1 MERKNANIDDV
12 IRTVE
17 TASAKELEELAGI
30 REAVEDLKGG
40 RVATVDPV
48 SRSVS
53 ALNRTIENSRPDFV
67 ANAPSVDPIVEAMK
81 RLNLG
86 DVSRIREDKVTNRA
100 QQAAP
105 TAHNPPNRRREAITE
120 DVKAQR
126 LETVKLARDLKGERV
141 ATVDPVSRSVSALN
155 RTIENSRPDFVANAP
170 SVDPIVDAMKRLNL
184 GDVSR
189 VVQEGIAQQEQQA
202 KSTTPKGKKRRRK
215 AIPEDIKAQRT
226 EAAEH
231 AREMFDQKG
240 GAQKSQNQRDAR
252 GRFIGKS
259 GSKAAAEDARAER
272 AEKARR
278 KEDDERLNAESGL
291 LKKLSKVAEGIGNP
305 SETRA
310 VDALGYAVAGPLW
323 AAGKELGGIS
333 KEVGGSLNGARKSI
347 ADVIRGNDD
356 NSRRKGF
363 FRRKSQN
370 SADVVQVNTQ
380 KRTVQELQEQTSEI
394 KEGND
399 KILSA
404 LDQIAKNTGKKKGG
418 LLSKLFSLLGKGAGG
433 VASLL
438 MGRGMLK
445 KAGALAFG
453 ALGAKKLVGMLRG
466 GGKKT
471 LAHEGGD
478 LAARAAGK
486 LGLKAVGKGAL
497 RAIPLVGTVAGGI
510 YDAVT
515 GWNDTEAQRRAF
527 GLKSGQDPSFQQKAA
542 YTLANVLDMGGL
554 VSGIS
559 SAIGEVL
566 KSLGFEDIG
575 NMLQSFSTE
584 SIAQAID
591 SGITNLETYISNL
604 GDTISTKFDDYT
616 AKIGDAVS
624 AWFSDTSNKLL
635 EKLDA
640 IKDFFTVDNLKQ
652 VFSDAIDS
660 AIDFIKNPGKHI
672 KEAAGNIWDGVKN
685 LPGKALDAAVDAV
698 KNTPAAMIVSK
709 IPNPIG
715 EANAKEITPELKA
728 PVNSEANAKEIAPEL
743 KAPVNS
749 EANAKEITP
758 ELKAPVNSEAN
769 AKEIAP
775 ELKAPVNSEA
785 NAKEITPE
793 LKAPVNS
800 HQETSDSKTESDAK
814 QTNIVT
820 RVINAALD
828 TAKDSNKTVKETANQ
843 IINANAVETGNS
855 ALQKIDKAIGQNS
868 SSSSSLNTTGTR
880 NDIQK
885 AADTYNN
892 GRLDVK
898 VGGLGAEGKANLDK
912 LAPYFAELEN
922 KYGLPEGTLYSI
934 AATESGGDP
943 NAKSPLTRSPDGKLS
958 GGALGMFQFT
968 SIARKET
975 GISEQDAFDPVKSA
989 EAAALLMS
997 KYLKQ
1002 ANGDLNEA
1010 ITAYNAGFGTI
1021 NKWKKGTGD
1030 LSKENREYAIKV
1042 NTHRARYLGGEI
1054 YTPEAGAQGGA
1065 QYGVRGPL
1073 PDNAVIDQ
1081 STGLAFTPGDSPFEK
1096 GGLVDKIGNAVGV
1109 NDLVN
1114 KFMNGRGMRREV
1126 VQGTLEERARG
1137 KGTATAAGNVYVDTP
1152 MPVEEARPVANNSS
1166 YFDQLG
1172 AQMGIDGLFDKLRNS
1187 PGMRKNNAPEPASTS
1202 QVTTAAN
1209 DLQQPTG
1216 RMQIDGQV
1224 ISDLGGS
1231 GAKPTMQL
1239 ADNTVSLDGETKRL
1253 FAQMT
1258 SLLARIEEHTKDSA
1272 KGQGTVVKVS
1282 TPQPGVMR
1290 TVPLSIDDPLMN
1302 DYARVD

>member
-40 RVATVDPV
+40 RVDTVDPV

-67 ANAPSVDPIVEAMK
+67 AK
-81 RLNLG
+81 
-86 DVSRIREDKVTNRA
+86 
-100 QQAAP
+100 
-105 TAHNPPNRRREAITE
+105 
-120 DVKAQR
+120 
-126 LETVKLARDLKGERV
+126 
-141 ATVDPVSRSVSALN
+141 
-155 RTIENSRPDFVANAP
+155 AP

-189 VVQEGIAQQEQQA
+189 VVQEDVAQQEQRA

-215 AIPEDIKAQRT
+215 AIPEDVKAQRT

-231 AREMFDQKG
+231 AREMFGQKG

-591 SGITNLETYISNL
+591 SGITNLETYIANL

-728 PVNSEANAKEIAPEL
+728 PVNS
-743 KAPVNS
+743 
-749 EANAKEITP
+749 
-758 ELKAPVNSEAN
+758 
-769 AKEIAP
+769 
-775 ELKAPVNSEA
+775 
-785 NAKEITPE
+785 
-793 LKAPVNS
+793 

-814 QTNIVT
+814 QSNIAT

-828 TAKDSNKTVKETANQ
+828 TAKDSNKTVKQTANQ
-843 IINANAVETGNS
+843 IINANAVETGNKAAQTIDAALGQSATGKEEALSAYEIDKRRFNNGKDVSLPKLNAAGYQWISDNADYFDELERKYGLEKGILSAVASAESSAGQRTGNPVDKNGNKLSS
-855 ALQKIDKAIGQNS
+855 ALGAFQITK
-868 SSSSSLNTTGTR
+868 GTR
-880 NDIQK
+880 EDLGLSDADAMDTRK
-885 AADTYNN
+885 AAD
-892 GRLDVK
+892 
-898 VGGLGAEGKANLDK
+898 GA
-912 LAPYFAELEN
+912 
-922 KYGLPEGTLYSI
+922 
-934 AATESGGDP
+934 
-943 NAKSPLTRSPDGKLS
+943 
-958 GGALGMFQFT
+958 
-968 SIARKET
+968 
-975 GISEQDAFDPVKSA
+975 
-989 EAAALLMS
+989 
-997 KYLKQ
+997 
-1002 ANGDLNEA
+1002 
-1010 ITAYNAGFGTI
+1010 
-1021 NKWKKGTGD
+1021 
-1030 LSKENREYAIKV
+1030 
-1042 NTHRARYLGGEI
+1042 ARYLSMLMNRYNGDQGRAIAAYHAGMGHVDKGRVVAGTGE
-1054 YTPEAGAQGGA
+1054 YVTR
-1065 QYGVRGPL
+1065 VRGYQQMLNNGAVYGSKVDHSAPAIYEKI

>member
-86 DVSRIREDKVTNRA
+86 GVPRVVQEDVALQEP
-100 QQAAP
+100 QAKS
-105 TAHNPPNRRREAITE
+105 TTRKGKKRGRKAITE
-120 DVKAQR
+120 DV
-126 LETVKLARDLKGERV
+126 
-141 ATVDPVSRSVSALN
+141 
-155 RTIENSRPDFVANAP
+155 
-170 SVDPIVDAMKRLNL
+170 
-184 GDVSR
+184 
-189 VVQEGIAQQEQQA
+189 
-202 KSTTPKGKKRRRK
+202 
-215 AIPEDIKAQRT
+215 KAQRT

-231 AREMFDQKG
+231 AREMFGQKG
-240 GAQKSQNQRDAR
+240 GTQKSQNQRDAR

-272 AEKARR
+272 AEKTRR

-356 NSRRKGF
+356 NSRKKGF
-363 FRRKSQN
+363 FRRKSQS

-380 KRTVQELQEQTSEI
+380 KRTVQELQDQTSEI

-433 VASLL
+433 IASLIF
-438 MGRGMLK
+438 GRGALK
-445 KAGALAFG
+445 KVGSMALG
-453 ALGAKKLVGMLRG
+453 ALGIKGV
-466 GGKKT
+466 
-471 LAHEGGD
+471 
-478 LAARAAGK
+478 GK
-486 LGLKAVGKGAL
+486 LGIKAVTKGAL

-515 GWNDTEAQRRAF
+515 GWNDIEAQRRAF

-591 SGITNLETYISNL
+591 SGVTNLETYISNL

-616 AKIGDAVS
+616 AKIGDAIS
-624 AWFSDTSNKLL
+624 AWFSDTTKNLN

-640 IKDFFTVDNLKQ
+640 IKNFFTVDNLKQ

-660 AIDFIKNPGKHI
+660 AIDFIKNPGKYI
-672 KEAAGNIWDGVKN
+672 KEAGSN
-685 LPGKALDAAVDAV
+685 LWSAAKELSGEVADAAVQS
-698 KNTPAAMIVSK
+698 TPVAWVASK
-709 IPNPIG
+709 LVNK
-715 EANAKEITPELKA
+715 ADAKEVTPELKT
-728 PVNSEANAKEIAPEL
+728 PAKESQEDNAP
-743 KAPVNS
+743 
-749 EANAKEITP
+749 
-758 ELKAPVNSEAN
+758 
-769 AKEIAP
+769 
-775 ELKAPVNSEA
+775 
-785 NAKEITPE
+785 
-793 LKAPVNS
+793 
-800 HQETSDSKTESDAK
+800 KTEYTPKKA
-814 QTNIVT
+814 NIVT
-820 RVINAALD
+820 RVVNASLD

-843 IINANAVETGNS
+843 IINANAVETGNR
-855 ALQKIDKAIGQNS
+855 ALQKIDNAIGQNS

-892 GRLDVK
+892 GNLDVK
-898 VGGLGAEGKANLDK
+898 VGSLGAEGKANLDK

-922 KYGLPEGTLYSI
+922 KYGLPEGTLYAI

-943 NAKSPLTRSPDGKLS
+943 NAKSTLTRSPNGKLS

-968 SIARKET
+968 SVAREET
-975 GISEQDAFDPVKSA
+975 GLSREDSFNPEKSA

-1054 YTPEAGAQGGA
+1054 YTPGAGAQGGA

-1137 KGTATAAGNVYVDTP
+1137 RGTATAAGNVYVDTP

-1172 AQMGIDGLFDKLRNS
+1172 AQMGIDGLYDKLINARGMRSNNS
-1187 PGMRKNNAPEPASTS
+1187 PQPASTS

-1290 TVPLSIDDPLMN
+1290 SVPLSIDDPLMN

>member
-53 ALNRTIENSRPDFV
+53 ALNHTIENSRPDFV
-67 ANAPSVDPIVEAMK
+67 AK
-81 RLNLG
+81 
-86 DVSRIREDKVTNRA
+86 
-100 QQAAP
+100 
-105 TAHNPPNRRREAITE
+105 
-120 DVKAQR
+120 
-126 LETVKLARDLKGERV
+126 
-141 ATVDPVSRSVSALN
+141 
-155 RTIENSRPDFVANAP
+155 AP

-189 VVQEGIAQQEQQA
+189 VVQEDVAQQEQRA
-202 KSTTPKGKKRRRK
+202 KSTTPNGKKRRRK
-215 AIPEDIKAQRT
+215 AIPEDVKAQRT

-231 AREMFDQKG
+231 AREMFGQKG

-380 KRTVQELQEQTSEI
+380 KRTVQELQDQTSEI

-566 KSLGFEDIG
+566 ESLGFEDIG

-584 SIAQAID
+584 SIALAID

-728 PVNSEANAKEIAPEL
+728 PVNS
-743 KAPVNS
+743 
-749 EANAKEITP
+749 
-758 ELKAPVNSEAN
+758 
-769 AKEIAP
+769 
-775 ELKAPVNSEA
+775 
-785 NAKEITPE
+785 
-793 LKAPVNS
+793 
-800 HQETSDSKTESDAK
+800 HQGTSDSKTESDAK
-814 QTNIVT
+814 QTNIAA

-828 TAKDSNKTVKETANQ
+828 MAKDSNKTVKETANQ
-843 IINANAVETGNS
+843 IINANAVETGNKAAQTIDAALGQSATGKEEALSAYEIDKRRFNNGKDVSLPKLNAAGYQWISDNADYFDELERKYGLEKGILSAVASAESSAGQRTGNPVDKNGNKLSS
-855 ALQKIDKAIGQNS
+855 ALGAFQITK
-868 SSSSSLNTTGTR
+868 GTR
-880 NDIQK
+880 EDLGLSDADAMDTRK
-885 AADTYNN
+885 AAD
-892 GRLDVK
+892 
-898 VGGLGAEGKANLDK
+898 GA
-912 LAPYFAELEN
+912 
-922 KYGLPEGTLYSI
+922 
-934 AATESGGDP
+934 
-943 NAKSPLTRSPDGKLS
+943 
-958 GGALGMFQFT
+958 
-968 SIARKET
+968 
-975 GISEQDAFDPVKSA
+975 
-989 EAAALLMS
+989 
-997 KYLKQ
+997 
-1002 ANGDLNEA
+1002 
-1010 ITAYNAGFGTI
+1010 
-1021 NKWKKGTGD
+1021 
-1030 LSKENREYAIKV
+1030 
-1042 NTHRARYLGGEI
+1042 ARYLSMLMNRYNGDQGRAIAAYHAGMGHVDKGRVVAGTGE
-1054 YTPEAGAQGGA
+1054 YVTR
-1065 QYGVRGPL
+1065 VRGYQQMLNNGAVYGSKVDHSAPAIYEKI

-1152 MPVEEARPVANNSS
+1152 MPVEEARPVASNSS

-1187 PGMRKNNAPEPASTS
+1187 PGMRKNNALEPASTS

>member
-86 DVSRIREDKVTNRA
+86 DVSR
-100 QQAAP
+100 
-105 TAHNPPNRRREAITE
+105 
-120 DVKAQR
+120 
-126 LETVKLARDLKGERV
+126 
-141 ATVDPVSRSVSALN
+141 
-155 RTIENSRPDFVANAP
+155 
-170 SVDPIVDAMKRLNL
+170 
-184 GDVSR
+184 
-189 VVQEGIAQQEQQA
+189 VVQEDVAQQEQRA

-215 AIPEDIKAQRT
+215 AIPEDVKAQRT

-231 AREMFDQKG
+231 AREMFGQKG

-310 VDALGYAVAGPLW
+310 VDALGYAVAGPWW

-363 FRRKSQN
+363 FRRKSQS

-380 KRTVQELQEQTSEI
+380 KRTVQELQDQTSEI

-433 VASLL
+433 IASLIFGRGALKKVGSMALGALGIKKVASLL
-438 MGRGMLK
+438 G
-445 KAGALAFG
+445 F
-453 ALGAKKLVGMLRG
+453 
-466 GGKKT
+466 GGKKAAAKEAGE
-471 LAHEGGD
+471 LATRG
-478 LAARAAGK
+478 AGK
-486 LGLKAVGKGAL
+486 LATKGLEKLGVKAFAKGAL

-515 GWNDTEAQRRAF
+515 GWNDTEAQRRTF
-527 GLKSGQDPSFQQKAA
+527 GLKDGEDPSFQQKAA

-559 SAIGEVL
+559 NAIGGVL

-604 GDTISTKFDDYT
+604 GDTISTTFNDYT
-616 AKIGDAVS
+616 AKIGDAIS
-624 AWFSDTSNKLL
+624 AWFSDTTKSLN

-640 IKDFFTVDNLKQ
+640 IKDFFTVDNLKK

-660 AIDFIKNPGKHI
+660 AIDFIKNPGKYI
-672 KEAAGNIWDGVKN
+672 KEAGSNLWNAAKE
-685 LPGKALDAAVDAV
+685 LPGKVADAAVQS
-698 KNTPAAMIVSK
+698 TPVAWVASK
-709 IPNPIG
+709 LVNK
-715 EANAKEITPELKA
+715 ADAKEVTPELKT
-728 PVNSEANAKEIAPEL
+728 PAKESQEDNAP
-743 KAPVNS
+743 
-749 EANAKEITP
+749 
-758 ELKAPVNSEAN
+758 
-769 AKEIAP
+769 
-775 ELKAPVNSEA
+775 
-785 NAKEITPE
+785 
-793 LKAPVNS
+793 
-800 HQETSDSKTESDAK
+800 KTEYTPKKA
-814 QTNIVT
+814 NIVT
-820 RVINAALD
+820 RVVNASLE

-843 IINANAVETGNS
+843 IINANAVETGNR
-855 ALQKIDKAIGQNS
+855 ALQKIDNAIGQNS

-892 GRLDVK
+892 GNLDVK
-898 VGGLGAEGKANLDK
+898 VGSLGAEGKANLDK

-1054 YTPEAGAQGGA
+1054 YTPRAGTQGGRP
-1065 QYGVRGPL
+1065 QQSGQSPRMDNL
-1073 PDNAVIDQ
+1073 PENAFVDQ
-1081 STGLAFTPGDSPFEK
+1081 STGLAFTPGQNPFEK
-1096 GGLVDKIGNAVGV
+1096 GGLVDRIGEFTGV
-1109 NDLVN
+1109 NDLAS
-1114 KFMNGRGMRREV
+1114 KFLNGRGMRREV

-1137 KGTATAAGNVYVDTP
+1137 RGTATAAGNVYVDTP

-1172 AQMGIDGLFDKLRNS
+1172 AQMGIDGLYDKLINARGMRSNNS
-1187 PGMRKNNAPEPASTS
+1187 PQPASTS

>member
-67 ANAPSVDPIVEAMK
+67 TNAPSVDSIVDAMK

-86 DVSRIREDKVTNRA
+86 GVSRIREDKVTNRE

-215 AIPEDIKAQRT
+215 AITEDVKAQRT

-231 AREMFDQKG
+231 AREMFGQKG

-380 KRTVQELQEQTSEI
+380 KRTVQELQDQTSEI

-433 VASLL
+433 IASLIFGRGALKKVGSMALGALGIKKVASLL
-438 MGRGMLK
+438 G
-445 KAGALAFG
+445 F
-453 ALGAKKLVGMLRG
+453 
-466 GGKKT
+466 GGKKAAAKEAGE
-471 LAHEGGD
+471 LATRG
-478 LAARAAGK
+478 AGK
-486 LGLKAVGKGAL
+486 LATKGLEKLGVKAFAKGAL

-515 GWNDTEAQRRAF
+515 GWNDTEAQRRTF
-527 GLKSGQDPSFQQKAA
+527 GLKDGEDPSFQQKAA

-559 SAIGEVL
+559 NAIGGVL

-604 GDTISTKFDDYT
+604 GDTISTTFNDYT
-616 AKIGDAVS
+616 AKIGDAIS
-624 AWFSDTSNKLL
+624 AWFSDTTKNLN

-640 IKDFFTVDNLKQ
+640 IKNFFTVDNLKQ
-652 VFSDAIDS
+652 VFSDAINS
-660 AIDFIKNPGKHI
+660 AIDFIKNPGKYI
-672 KEAAGNIWDGVKN
+672 KEAGSN
-685 LPGKALDAAVDAV
+685 LWSAAKELSGEVVDAAVQSTPVAWVASKLV
-698 KNTPAAMIVSK
+698 KKAD
-709 IPNPIG
+709 
-715 EANAKEITPELKA
+715 AKEVKPELKT
-728 PVNSEANAKEIAPEL
+728 PAKERQEGNAP
-743 KAPVNS
+743 
-749 EANAKEITP
+749 
-758 ELKAPVNSEAN
+758 
-769 AKEIAP
+769 
-775 ELKAPVNSEA
+775 
-785 NAKEITPE
+785 
-793 LKAPVNS
+793 
-800 HQETSDSKTESDAK
+800 KTEYTPK
-814 QTNIVT
+814 KGNIVT
-820 RVINAALD
+820 RVVNASLD

-843 IINANAVETGNS
+843 IIKANAVETGNKAAQTIDAALGQSATGKEEALSAYEIDKRRFNNGKDVSLPKLNAAGYQWISDNADYFDELERKYGLEKGILSAVASAESSAGQRTGNPVDKNGNKLSS
-855 ALQKIDKAIGQNS
+855 ALGAFQITK
-868 SSSSSLNTTGTR
+868 GTR
-880 NDIQK
+880 EDLGLSDADAMDTRK
-885 AADTYNN
+885 AAD
-892 GRLDVK
+892 
-898 VGGLGAEGKANLDK
+898 GA
-912 LAPYFAELEN
+912 
-922 KYGLPEGTLYSI
+922 
-934 AATESGGDP
+934 
-943 NAKSPLTRSPDGKLS
+943 
-958 GGALGMFQFT
+958 
-968 SIARKET
+968 
-975 GISEQDAFDPVKSA
+975 
-989 EAAALLMS
+989 
-997 KYLKQ
+997 
-1002 ANGDLNEA
+1002 
-1010 ITAYNAGFGTI
+1010 
-1021 NKWKKGTGD
+1021 
-1030 LSKENREYAIKV
+1030 
-1042 NTHRARYLGGEI
+1042 ARYLSMLMNRYNGDQGRAIAAYHAGMGHVDKGRVVAGTGE
-1054 YTPEAGAQGGA
+1054 YVTR
-1065 QYGVRGPL
+1065 VRGYQQMLNNGAVYGSKVDHSAPAIHEKL

-1152 MPVEEARPVANNSS
+1152 MPVEEARPVASNSS

-1202 QVTTAAN
+1202 LVTTAAN

>member
-67 ANAPSVDPIVEAMK
+67 TNAPSVDPIVDAIK

-356 NSRRKGF
+356 NIRRKGF

-471 LAHEGGD
+471 IAYEGGD

-604 GDTISTKFDDYT
+604 GDTISTKFENYT

-758 ELKAPVNSEAN
+758 ELKAPVNS
-769 AKEIAP
+769 
-775 ELKAPVNSEA
+775 
-785 NAKEITPE
+785 
-793 LKAPVNS
+793 

-814 QTNIVT
+814 QSNIAT

-828 TAKDSNKTVKETANQ
+828 TAKDSNKTVKQTANQ

-892 GRLDVK
+892 GNLDVK
-898 VGGLGAEGKANLDK
+898 VGSLGAEGKANLDK

-922 KYGLPEGTLYSI
+922 KYGLPEGTLYAI
-934 AATESGGDP
+934 AATESGGNP
-943 NAKSPLTRSPDGKLS
+943 NAKSTLTRSPNGKLS

-968 SIARKET
+968 SVAREET
-975 GISEQDAFDPVKSA
+975 GLSREDSFNPEKSA

-1054 YTPEAGAQGGA
+1054 YTPGAGAQGGA

-1172 AQMGIDGLFDKLRNS
+1172 AQMGIDGLYDKLINARGMRSNNS
-1187 PGMRKNNAPEPASTS
+1187 PQPASTS
-1202 QVTTAAN
+1202 QMTTAAN

>member
-53 ALNRTIENSRPDFV
+53 ALNRTIENSRPDLV

-86 DVSRIREDKVTNRA
+86 DVSRVVQEDVA
-100 QQAAP
+100 LQEPQAKS
-105 TAHNPPNRRREAITE
+105 TTRKGKKRRKKAITE
-120 DVKAQR
+120 DV
-126 LETVKLARDLKGERV
+126 
-141 ATVDPVSRSVSALN
+141 
-155 RTIENSRPDFVANAP
+155 
-170 SVDPIVDAMKRLNL
+170 
-184 GDVSR
+184 
-189 VVQEGIAQQEQQA
+189 
-202 KSTTPKGKKRRRK
+202 
-215 AIPEDIKAQRT
+215 KAQRT

-231 AREMFDQKG
+231 AREMFGQKG

-399 KILSA
+399 KILRA

-559 SAIGEVL
+559 SAIGDVL

-591 SGITNLETYISNL
+591 SGVTNLETYISNL

-672 KEAAGNIWDGVKN
+672 KEAAGNIWDGVKS

-728 PVNSEANAKEIAPEL
+728 PVNS
-743 KAPVNS
+743 
-749 EANAKEITP
+749 
-758 ELKAPVNSEAN
+758 
-769 AKEIAP
+769 
-775 ELKAPVNSEA
+775 
-785 NAKEITPE
+785 
-793 LKAPVNS
+793 

-814 QTNIVT
+814 QTNIAT

-843 IINANAVETGNS
+843 IINANAVETGNKAAQTIDAALGQSATGKEEALSAYEIDKRRFNNGKDVSLPKLNAAGYQWISDNADYFDELERKYGLEKGILSAVASAESSAGQRTGNPVDKNGNKLSS
-855 ALQKIDKAIGQNS
+855 ALGAFQITK
-868 SSSSSLNTTGTR
+868 GTR
-880 NDIQK
+880 EDLGLSDADAMDTRK
-885 AADTYNN
+885 AAD
-892 GRLDVK
+892 
-898 VGGLGAEGKANLDK
+898 GA
-912 LAPYFAELEN
+912 
-922 KYGLPEGTLYSI
+922 
-934 AATESGGDP
+934 
-943 NAKSPLTRSPDGKLS
+943 
-958 GGALGMFQFT
+958 
-968 SIARKET
+968 
-975 GISEQDAFDPVKSA
+975 
-989 EAAALLMS
+989 
-997 KYLKQ
+997 
-1002 ANGDLNEA
+1002 
-1010 ITAYNAGFGTI
+1010 
-1021 NKWKKGTGD
+1021 
-1030 LSKENREYAIKV
+1030 
-1042 NTHRARYLGGEI
+1042 ARYLSMLMNRYNGDQGRAIAAYHAGMGHVDKGRVVAGTGE
-1054 YTPEAGAQGGA
+1054 YVTR
-1065 QYGVRGPL
+1065 VRGYQQMLNNGAVYGSKVDHSAPAIHEKI

-1152 MPVEEARPVANNSS
+1152 MPVEEARPVASNSS

-1202 QVTTAAN
+1202 LVTTAAN

>member
-40 RVATVDPV
+40 RVDTVDPV

-67 ANAPSVDPIVEAMK
+67 AK
-81 RLNLG
+81 
-86 DVSRIREDKVTNRA
+86 
-100 QQAAP
+100 
-105 TAHNPPNRRREAITE
+105 
-120 DVKAQR
+120 
-126 LETVKLARDLKGERV
+126 
-141 ATVDPVSRSVSALN
+141 
-155 RTIENSRPDFVANAP
+155 AP

-189 VVQEGIAQQEQQA
+189 VVQEDVAQQEQRA

-215 AIPEDIKAQRT
+215 AIPEDVKAQRT

-231 AREMFDQKG
+231 AREMFGQKG

-542 YTLANVLDMGGL
+542 YTLANVLDLGGL

-559 SAIGEVL
+559 SAIGDVL

-591 SGITNLETYISNL
+591 SGVTNLETYISNL

-728 PVNSEANAKEIAPEL
+728 PVNS
-743 KAPVNS
+743 
-749 EANAKEITP
+749 
-758 ELKAPVNSEAN
+758 
-769 AKEIAP
+769 
-775 ELKAPVNSEA
+775 
-785 NAKEITPE
+785 
-793 LKAPVNS
+793 

-814 QTNIVT
+814 QTNIAT

-855 ALQKIDKAIGQNS
+855 AVRKIDSAIGQNS
-868 SSSSSLNTTGTR
+868 SSSSSRNTTGTG

-892 GRLDVK
+892 GNLDVK
-898 VGGLGAEGKANLDK
+898 VGSLGAEGKANLDK

-922 KYGLPEGTLYSI
+922 KYGLPEGTLYAI
-934 AATESGGDP
+934 AATESGGNP
-943 NAKSPLTRSPDGKLS
+943 YAKSQT
-958 GGALGMFQFT
+958 GALGMFQFT
-968 SIARKET
+968 GIAREET
-975 GISEQDAFDPVKSA
+975 GLAEGESFDPVKSA

-1054 YTPEAGAQGGA
+1054 YTPGAGAQGGA

-1152 MPVEEARPVANNSS
+1152 MPVAEARPVASNSS

>member
-86 DVSRIREDKVTNRA
+86 DVSRVVQEDVA
-100 QQAAP
+100 LQEPQAKS
-105 TAHNPPNRRREAITE
+105 TTRKGKKRRKKAITE
-120 DVKAQR
+120 DV
-126 LETVKLARDLKGERV
+126 
-141 ATVDPVSRSVSALN
+141 
-155 RTIENSRPDFVANAP
+155 
-170 SVDPIVDAMKRLNL
+170 
-184 GDVSR
+184 
-189 VVQEGIAQQEQQA
+189 
-202 KSTTPKGKKRRRK
+202 
-215 AIPEDIKAQRT
+215 KAQRT

-231 AREMFDQKG
+231 AREMFGQKG

-259 GSKAAAEDARAER
+259 GSKAAAEDVRAER

-291 LKKLSKVAEGIGNP
+291 LKKLSKVVEGIGNP

-323 AAGKELGGIS
+323 AVGKELGGIS

-363 FRRKSQN
+363 FRRKSQS

-380 KRTVQELQEQTSEI
+380 KRTVQELQDQTSEI

-433 VASLL
+433 IASLIF
-438 MGRGMLK
+438 GRGTLK
-445 KAGALAFG
+445 KVGSMALG
-453 ALGAKKLVGMLRG
+453 ALGIKGV
-466 GGKKT
+466 
-471 LAHEGGD
+471 
-478 LAARAAGK
+478 GK
-486 LGLKAVGKGAL
+486 LGIKAVAKGAL
-497 RAIPLVGTVAGGI
+497 RAIPLVGTAAGGI

-515 GWNDTEAQRRAF
+515 GWNDIEAQRRAF
-527 GLKSGQDPSFQQKAA
+527 GLKDGEEPSFQQKAA

-591 SGITNLETYISNL
+591 SGVTDLETYISNL

-616 AKIGDAVS
+616 AKIGDAIS
-624 AWFSDTSNKLL
+624 AWFSDTTKNLN

-640 IKDFFTVDNLKQ
+640 IKNFFTVDNLKQ

-728 PVNSEANAKEIAPEL
+728 PVNS
-743 KAPVNS
+743 
-749 EANAKEITP
+749 
-758 ELKAPVNSEAN
+758 
-769 AKEIAP
+769 
-775 ELKAPVNSEA
+775 
-785 NAKEITPE
+785 
-793 LKAPVNS
+793 
-800 HQETSDSKTESDAK
+800 HQETSDSKNESDAK

-843 IINANAVETGNS
+843 IINANAVETGNKAAQTIDAALGQSATGKEEALSAYEIDKRRFNNGKDVSLPKLNAAGYQWISDNADYFDELERKYGLEKGILSAVASAESSAGQRTGNPVDKNGNKLSS
-855 ALQKIDKAIGQNS
+855 ALGAFQITK
-868 SSSSSLNTTGTR
+868 GTR
-880 NDIQK
+880 EDLGLSDADAMDTRK
-885 AADTYNN
+885 AAD
-892 GRLDVK
+892 
-898 VGGLGAEGKANLDK
+898 GA
-912 LAPYFAELEN
+912 
-922 KYGLPEGTLYSI
+922 
-934 AATESGGDP
+934 
-943 NAKSPLTRSPDGKLS
+943 
-958 GGALGMFQFT
+958 
-968 SIARKET
+968 
-975 GISEQDAFDPVKSA
+975 
-989 EAAALLMS
+989 
-997 KYLKQ
+997 
-1002 ANGDLNEA
+1002 
-1010 ITAYNAGFGTI
+1010 
-1021 NKWKKGTGD
+1021 
-1030 LSKENREYAIKV
+1030 
-1042 NTHRARYLGGEI
+1042 ARYLSMLMNRYNGDQGRAIAAYHAGMGHVDKGRVVAGTGE
-1054 YTPEAGAQGGA
+1054 YVTR
-1065 QYGVRGPL
+1065 VRGYQQMLNNGAVYGSKVDHSAPAIYEKI

-1137 KGTATAAGNVYVDTP
+1137 RGTATAAGNVYVDTP

-1172 AQMGIDGLFDKLRNS
+1172 AQMGIDGLYDKLINARGMRSNNS
-1187 PGMRKNNAPEPASTS
+1187 PQPDSTS
-1202 QVTTAAN
+1202 QVTTSAN

>member
-53 ALNRTIENSRPDFV
+53 ALNRTIENTRPDFV

-86 DVSRIREDKVTNRA
+86 DVSRVVQEDVA
-100 QQAAP
+100 LQEPQAKS
-105 TAHNPPNRRREAITE
+105 TTRKGKKRRKKAITE
-120 DVKAQR
+120 DV
-126 LETVKLARDLKGERV
+126 
-141 ATVDPVSRSVSALN
+141 
-155 RTIENSRPDFVANAP
+155 
-170 SVDPIVDAMKRLNL
+170 
-184 GDVSR
+184 
-189 VVQEGIAQQEQQA
+189 
-202 KSTTPKGKKRRRK
+202 
-215 AIPEDIKAQRT
+215 KAQRT

-231 AREMFDQKG
+231 ARDMFGQKG

-356 NSRRKGF
+356 NSRKKGF
-363 FRRKSQN
+363 FRRKSQS

-380 KRTVQELQEQTSEI
+380 KRTVQELQDQTSEI

-433 VASLL
+433 IASLIF
-438 MGRGMLK
+438 GRGALK
-445 KAGALAFG
+445 KVGSMALG
-453 ALGAKKLVGMLRG
+453 ALGIKGV
-466 GGKKT
+466 
-471 LAHEGGD
+471 
-478 LAARAAGK
+478 GK
-486 LGLKAVGKGAL
+486 LGIKAVAKGAL

-515 GWNDTEAQRRAF
+515 GWNDIEAQRRAF

-591 SGITNLETYISNL
+591 SGVTNLETYISNL

-616 AKIGDAVS
+616 AKIGDAIS
-624 AWFSDTSNKLL
+624 AWFSDTTKNLN

-640 IKDFFTVDNLKQ
+640 IKNFFTVDNLKQ

-660 AIDFIKNPGKHI
+660 AIDFIKNPGKYI
-672 KEAAGNIWDGVKN
+672 KEAGSN
-685 LPGKALDAAVDAV
+685 LWSAAKELSGEVADAAVQS
-698 KNTPAAMIVSK
+698 TPVAWVASK
-709 IPNPIG
+709 LVNK
-715 EANAKEITPELKA
+715 ADAKEVTPELKT
-728 PVNSEANAKEIAPEL
+728 PAKESQEDNAP
-743 KAPVNS
+743 
-749 EANAKEITP
+749 
-758 ELKAPVNSEAN
+758 
-769 AKEIAP
+769 
-775 ELKAPVNSEA
+775 
-785 NAKEITPE
+785 
-793 LKAPVNS
+793 
-800 HQETSDSKTESDAK
+800 KTEYTPKKA
-814 QTNIVT
+814 NIVT
-820 RVINAALD
+820 RVVNASLD

-843 IINANAVETGNS
+843 IINANAVETGNR
-855 ALQKIDKAIGQNS
+855 ALQKIDNAIGQNS

-892 GRLDVK
+892 GNLDVK
-898 VGGLGAEGKANLDK
+898 VGSLGAEGKANLDK

-922 KYGLPEGTLYSI
+922 KYGLPEGTLYAI

-943 NAKSPLTRSPDGKLS
+943 NAKSTLTRSPNGKLS

-968 SIARKET
+968 SVAREET
-975 GISEQDAFDPVKSA
+975 GLSREDSFNPEKSA

-1054 YTPEAGAQGGA
+1054 YTPGAGAQGGA

-1137 KGTATAAGNVYVDTP
+1137 RGTATAAGNVYVDTP

-1172 AQMGIDGLFDKLRNS
+1172 AQMGIDGLYDKLINARGMRSNNS
-1187 PGMRKNNAPEPASTS
+1187 PQPASTS

>member
-1 MERKNANIDDV
+1 M
-12 IRTVE
+12 
-17 TASAKELEELAGI
+17 
-30 REAVEDLKGG
+30 
-40 RVATVDPV
+40 
-48 SRSVS
+48 
-53 ALNRTIENSRPDFV
+53 
-67 ANAPSVDPIVEAMK
+67 
-81 RLNLG
+81 
-86 DVSRIREDKVTNRA
+86 
-100 QQAAP
+100 
-105 TAHNPPNRRREAITE
+105 
-120 DVKAQR
+120 
-126 LETVKLARDLKGERV
+126 
-141 ATVDPVSRSVSALN
+141 
-155 RTIENSRPDFVANAP
+155 
-170 SVDPIVDAMKRLNL
+170 
-184 GDVSR
+184 
-189 VVQEGIAQQEQQA
+189 
-202 KSTTPKGKKRRRK
+202 
-215 AIPEDIKAQRT
+215 
-226 EAAEH
+226 
-231 AREMFDQKG
+231 
-240 GAQKSQNQRDAR
+240 
-252 GRFIGKS
+252 
-259 GSKAAAEDARAER
+259 
-272 AEKARR
+272 
-278 KEDDERLNAESGL
+278 
-291 LKKLSKVAEGIGNP
+291 
-305 SETRA
+305 
-310 VDALGYAVAGPLW
+310 
-323 AAGKELGGIS
+323 
-333 KEVGGSLNGARKSI
+333 
-347 ADVIRGNDD
+347 
-356 NSRRKGF
+356 
-363 FRRKSQN
+363 
-370 SADVVQVNTQ
+370 
-380 KRTVQELQEQTSEI
+380 
-394 KEGND
+394 
-399 KILSA
+399 
-404 LDQIAKNTGKKKGG
+404 
-418 LLSKLFSLLGKGAGG
+418 
-433 VASLL
+433 
-438 MGRGMLK
+438 
-445 KAGALAFG
+445 
-453 ALGAKKLVGMLRG
+453 
-466 GGKKT
+466 
-471 LAHEGGD
+471 
-478 LAARAAGK
+478 AARAAGK

-542 YTLANVLDMGGL
+542 YTLANVLDLGGL

-559 SAIGEVL
+559 SAIGDVL

-591 SGITNLETYISNL
+591 SGVTNLETYISNL

-728 PVNSEANAKEIAPEL
+728 PVNS
-743 KAPVNS
+743 
-749 EANAKEITP
+749 
-758 ELKAPVNSEAN
+758 
-769 AKEIAP
+769 
-775 ELKAPVNSEA
+775 
-785 NAKEITPE
+785 
-793 LKAPVNS
+793 

-814 QTNIVT
+814 QTNIAT

-843 IINANAVETGNS
+843 IINANAVEMGNS
-855 ALQKIDKAIGQNS
+855 AVRKIDSAIGQNS
-868 SSSSSLNTTGTR
+868 SSSSSRNTTGTG

-892 GRLDVK
+892 GNLDVK
-898 VGGLGAEGKANLDK
+898 VGSLGAEGKANLDK

-922 KYGLPEGTLYSI
+922 KYGLPEGTLYAI

-968 SIARKET
+968 RVAREET
-975 GISEQDAFDPVKSA
+975 GLSREDSFNPEKSA

-1054 YTPEAGAQGGA
+1054 YTPRAGTQGGRP
-1065 QYGVRGPL
+1065 QQSGQSPRMDNL
-1073 PDNAVIDQ
+1073 PENAFVDQ
-1081 STGLAFTPGDSPFEK
+1081 STGLAFTPGETPFEK
-1096 GGLVDKIGNAVGV
+1096 GGLVDRIGELTGV
-1109 NDLVN
+1109 NDLAS
-1114 KFMNGRGMRREV
+1114 KFLNGRGMRREV

-1172 AQMGIDGLFDKLRNS
+1172 AQMGIDGLYDKLINAR
-1187 PGMRKNNAPEPASTS
+1187 GMRSNNSPEPASTF

>member
-86 DVSRIREDKVTNRA
+86 DVSR
-100 QQAAP
+100 
-105 TAHNPPNRRREAITE
+105 
-120 DVKAQR
+120 
-126 LETVKLARDLKGERV
+126 
-141 ATVDPVSRSVSALN
+141 
-155 RTIENSRPDFVANAP
+155 
-170 SVDPIVDAMKRLNL
+170 
-184 GDVSR
+184 
-189 VVQEGIAQQEQQA
+189 VVQEDVAQQEQRA

-215 AIPEDIKAQRT
+215 AIPEDVKAQRT

-231 AREMFDQKG
+231 AREMFGQKG

-272 AEKARR
+272 AEKDRR

-399 KILSA
+399 KILRA

-542 YTLANVLDMGGL
+542 YTLANVLDLGGL

-559 SAIGEVL
+559 SAIGDVL

-591 SGITNLETYISNL
+591 SGVTNLETYISNL

-616 AKIGDAVS
+616 AKIGDAIS
-624 AWFSDTSNKLL
+624 AWFSDTTKNLN

-640 IKDFFTVDNLKQ
+640 IKNFFTVDNLKQ

-660 AIDFIKNPGKHI
+660 AIDFIKNPGKYI
-672 KEAAGNIWDGVKN
+672 KEAGSN
-685 LPGKALDAAVDAV
+685 LWSAAKELSGEVADAAVQS
-698 KNTPAAMIVSK
+698 TPVAWVASK
-709 IPNPIG
+709 LVNK
-715 EANAKEITPELKA
+715 ADAKEVTPELKT
-728 PVNSEANAKEIAPEL
+728 PAKERQEDNAP
-743 KAPVNS
+743 
-749 EANAKEITP
+749 
-758 ELKAPVNSEAN
+758 
-769 AKEIAP
+769 
-775 ELKAPVNSEA
+775 
-785 NAKEITPE
+785 
-793 LKAPVNS
+793 
-800 HQETSDSKTESDAK
+800 KTEYTSKKA
-814 QTNIVT
+814 NIVT
-820 RVINAALD
+820 RVVNASLD

-868 SSSSSLNTTGTR
+868 SSSSSRNTTGTR

-892 GRLDVK
+892 GNLDVK
-898 VGGLGAEGKANLDK
+898 VGSLGAEGKANLDK

-922 KYGLPEGTLYSI
+922 KYGLPEGTLYAI

-1054 YTPEAGAQGGA
+1054 YTPGAGAQGGA

>member
-53 ALNRTIENSRPDFV
+53 ALNRTIENSRPDLV

-86 DVSRIREDKVTNRA
+86 DVSR
-100 QQAAP
+100 
-105 TAHNPPNRRREAITE
+105 
-120 DVKAQR
+120 
-126 LETVKLARDLKGERV
+126 
-141 ATVDPVSRSVSALN
+141 
-155 RTIENSRPDFVANAP
+155 
-170 SVDPIVDAMKRLNL
+170 
-184 GDVSR
+184 
-189 VVQEGIAQQEQQA
+189 VVQEDVAQQEQRA
-202 KSTTPKGKKRRRK
+202 KSTTQKGKKRRRK
-215 AIPEDIKAQRT
+215 AIPEDVKAQRT

-231 AREMFDQKG
+231 AREMFGQKG

-363 FRRKSQN
+363 FRRKSQS

-380 KRTVQELQEQTSEI
+380 KRTVQELQDQTSEI

-433 VASLL
+433 IASLIF
-438 MGRGMLK
+438 GRGALK
-445 KAGALAFG
+445 KVGSMVLG
-453 ALGAKKLVGMLRG
+453 ALGIKGV
-466 GGKKT
+466 
-471 LAHEGGD
+471 
-478 LAARAAGK
+478 GK
-486 LGLKAVGKGAL
+486 LGIKAVAKGAL

-515 GWNDTEAQRRAF
+515 GWNDIEAQRRAF
-527 GLKSGQDPSFQQKAA
+527 GLKDGEEPSFQQKAA

-591 SGITNLETYISNL
+591 SGVTNLETYISNL

-616 AKIGDAVS
+616 AKIGDAIS
-624 AWFSDTSNKLL
+624 AWFSDTTKNLN

-640 IKDFFTVDNLKQ
+640 IKNFFTVDNLKQ

-660 AIDFIKNPGKHI
+660 AIDFIKNPGKYI
-672 KEAAGNIWDGVKN
+672 KEAGSN
-685 LPGKALDAAVDAV
+685 LWSAAKELSGEVADAAVQS
-698 KNTPAAMIVSK
+698 TPVAWVASK
-709 IPNPIG
+709 LVNK
-715 EANAKEITPELKA
+715 ADAKEVTPELKT
-728 PVNSEANAKEIAPEL
+728 PAKESQEDNAP
-743 KAPVNS
+743 
-749 EANAKEITP
+749 
-758 ELKAPVNSEAN
+758 
-769 AKEIAP
+769 
-775 ELKAPVNSEA
+775 
-785 NAKEITPE
+785 
-793 LKAPVNS
+793 
-800 HQETSDSKTESDAK
+800 KTEYTPKKA
-814 QTNIVT
+814 NIVT
-820 RVINAALD
+820 RVVNASLD

-843 IINANAVETGNS
+843 IINANAVETGNR
-855 ALQKIDKAIGQNS
+855 ALQKIDNAIGQNS

-892 GRLDVK
+892 GNLDVK
-898 VGGLGAEGKANLDK
+898 VGSLGAEGKANLDK

-922 KYGLPEGTLYSI
+922 KYGLPEGTLYAI

-943 NAKSPLTRSPDGKLS
+943 NAKSTLTRSPNGKLS

-968 SIARKET
+968 SVAREET
-975 GISEQDAFDPVKSA
+975 GLSREDSFNPEKSA

-1054 YTPEAGAQGGA
+1054 YTPGAGAQGGA

-1172 AQMGIDGLFDKLRNS
+1172 AQMGIDGLYDKLINARGMRSNNS
-1187 PGMRKNNAPEPASTS
+1187 PQPASTS

>member
-48 SRSVS
+48 SHSVS

-67 ANAPSVDPIVEAMK
+67 ANAPSVAPIVEAMK

-86 DVSRIREDKVTNRA
+86 DVSRVVQEDVA
-100 QQAAP
+100 LQEPQAKS
-105 TAHNPPNRRREAITE
+105 TTRKGKKRRKKAITE
-120 DVKAQR
+120 DV
-126 LETVKLARDLKGERV
+126 
-141 ATVDPVSRSVSALN
+141 
-155 RTIENSRPDFVANAP
+155 
-170 SVDPIVDAMKRLNL
+170 
-184 GDVSR
+184 
-189 VVQEGIAQQEQQA
+189 
-202 KSTTPKGKKRRRK
+202 
-215 AIPEDIKAQRT
+215 KAQRT

-231 AREMFDQKG
+231 AREMFGQKG

-252 GRFIGKS
+252 GRFIGKP

-380 KRTVQELQEQTSEI
+380 KRTVQELQDQTSEI

-542 YTLANVLDMGGL
+542 YTLANVLDLGGL

-559 SAIGEVL
+559 SAIGDVL

-672 KEAAGNIWDGVKN
+672 KEAASNIWDGVKN

-709 IPNPIG
+709 TPNPIG

-728 PVNSEANAKEIAPEL
+728 PVNS
-743 KAPVNS
+743 
-749 EANAKEITP
+749 
-758 ELKAPVNSEAN
+758 
-769 AKEIAP
+769 
-775 ELKAPVNSEA
+775 
-785 NAKEITPE
+785 
-793 LKAPVNS
+793 
-800 HQETSDSKTESDAK
+800 QQGTSDSKAESDAK
-814 QTNIVT
+814 QTNIAA

-828 TAKDSNKTVKETANQ
+828 MAKDSNKTVKETANQ
-843 IINANAVETGNS
+843 IINANAVETGNKAAQTIDAALGQSATGKEEALSAYEIDKRRFNNGKDVSLPKLNAAGYQWISDNADYFDELERKYGLEKGILSAVASAESSAGQRTGNPVDKNGNKLSS
-855 ALQKIDKAIGQNS
+855 ALGAFQITK
-868 SSSSSLNTTGTR
+868 GTR
-880 NDIQK
+880 EDLGLSDADAMDTRK
-885 AADTYNN
+885 AAD
-892 GRLDVK
+892 
-898 VGGLGAEGKANLDK
+898 GA
-912 LAPYFAELEN
+912 
-922 KYGLPEGTLYSI
+922 
-934 AATESGGDP
+934 
-943 NAKSPLTRSPDGKLS
+943 
-958 GGALGMFQFT
+958 
-968 SIARKET
+968 
-975 GISEQDAFDPVKSA
+975 
-989 EAAALLMS
+989 
-997 KYLKQ
+997 
-1002 ANGDLNEA
+1002 
-1010 ITAYNAGFGTI
+1010 
-1021 NKWKKGTGD
+1021 
-1030 LSKENREYAIKV
+1030 
-1042 NTHRARYLGGEI
+1042 ARYLSMLMNRYNGDQGRAIAAYHAGMGHVDKGRVVAGTGE
-1054 YTPEAGAQGGA
+1054 YVTR
-1065 QYGVRGPL
+1065 VRGYQQMLNNGAVYGSKVDHSAPAIHEKI

-1152 MPVEEARPVANNSS
+1152 MPVEEARPVASNSS

-1202 QVTTAAN
+1202 QVTTATN

>member
-48 SRSVS
+48 SHSVS

-67 ANAPSVDPIVEAMK
+67 ANAPSVAPIVEAMK

-86 DVSRIREDKVTNRA
+86 DVSRVVQEDVA
-100 QQAAP
+100 LQEPQAKS
-105 TAHNPPNRRREAITE
+105 TTRKGKKRRKKAITE
-120 DVKAQR
+120 DV
-126 LETVKLARDLKGERV
+126 
-141 ATVDPVSRSVSALN
+141 
-155 RTIENSRPDFVANAP
+155 
-170 SVDPIVDAMKRLNL
+170 
-184 GDVSR
+184 
-189 VVQEGIAQQEQQA
+189 
-202 KSTTPKGKKRRRK
+202 
-215 AIPEDIKAQRT
+215 KAQRT

-231 AREMFDQKG
+231 AREMFGQKG

-252 GRFIGKS
+252 GRFIGKP

-356 NSRRKGF
+356 NSRRKGY

-380 KRTVQELQEQTSEI
+380 KRTVQELQDQTSEI

-542 YTLANVLDMGGL
+542 YTLANVLDLGGL

-559 SAIGEVL
+559 SAIGDVL

-672 KEAAGNIWDGVKN
+672 KEAASNIWDGVKN

-728 PVNSEANAKEIAPEL
+728 PVNS
-743 KAPVNS
+743 
-749 EANAKEITP
+749 
-758 ELKAPVNSEAN
+758 
-769 AKEIAP
+769 
-775 ELKAPVNSEA
+775 
-785 NAKEITPE
+785 
-793 LKAPVNS
+793 
-800 HQETSDSKTESDAK
+800 QQGTSDSKAESDAK
-814 QTNIVT
+814 QTNIAA

-828 TAKDSNKTVKETANQ
+828 MAKDSNKTVKETANQ
-843 IINANAVETGNS
+843 IINANAVETGNKAAQTIDAALGQSATGKEEALSAYEIDKRRFNNGKDVSLPKLNAAGYQWISDNADYFDELERKYGLEKGILSAVASAESSAGQRTGNPVDKNGNKLSS
-855 ALQKIDKAIGQNS
+855 ALGAFQITK
-868 SSSSSLNTTGTR
+868 GTR
-880 NDIQK
+880 EDLGLSDADAMDTRK
-885 AADTYNN
+885 AAD
-892 GRLDVK
+892 
-898 VGGLGAEGKANLDK
+898 GA
-912 LAPYFAELEN
+912 
-922 KYGLPEGTLYSI
+922 
-934 AATESGGDP
+934 
-943 NAKSPLTRSPDGKLS
+943 
-958 GGALGMFQFT
+958 
-968 SIARKET
+968 
-975 GISEQDAFDPVKSA
+975 
-989 EAAALLMS
+989 
-997 KYLKQ
+997 
-1002 ANGDLNEA
+1002 
-1010 ITAYNAGFGTI
+1010 
-1021 NKWKKGTGD
+1021 
-1030 LSKENREYAIKV
+1030 
-1042 NTHRARYLGGEI
+1042 ARYLSMLMNRYNGDQGRAIAAYHAGMGHVDKGRVVAGTGE
-1054 YTPEAGAQGGA
+1054 YVTR
-1065 QYGVRGPL
+1065 VRGYQQMLNNGAVYGSKVDHSAPAIHEKM

-1152 MPVEEARPVANNSS
+1152 MPVEEARPVASNSS

-1172 AQMGIDGLFDKLRNS
+1172 AQMGIDGLYDKLINTRGMRSNNS
-1187 PGMRKNNAPEPASTS
+1187 PQPASTS

>member
-1 MERKNANIDDV
+1 
-12 IRTVE
+12 
-17 TASAKELEELAGI
+17 
-30 REAVEDLKGG
+30 
-40 RVATVDPV
+40 
-48 SRSVS
+48 
-53 ALNRTIENSRPDFV
+53 
-67 ANAPSVDPIVEAMK
+67 
-81 RLNLG
+81 
-86 DVSRIREDKVTNRA
+86 
-100 QQAAP
+100 
-105 TAHNPPNRRREAITE
+105 
-120 DVKAQR
+120 
-126 LETVKLARDLKGERV
+126 
-141 ATVDPVSRSVSALN
+141 
-155 RTIENSRPDFVANAP
+155 
-170 SVDPIVDAMKRLNL
+170 MKRLNL

-189 VVQEGIAQQEQQA
+189 VVQEDVAQQEQRA

-215 AIPEDIKAQRT
+215 AIPEDVKAQRT

-231 AREMFDQKG
+231 AREMFGQKG

-259 GSKAAAEDARAER
+259 GSKAAAEEARAER

-380 KRTVQELQEQTSEI
+380 KRTVQELQDQTSEI

-433 VASLL
+433 IASLIF
-438 MGRGMLK
+438 GRGALK
-445 KAGALAFG
+445 KVGSMALG
-453 ALGAKKLVGMLRG
+453 ALGIKGV
-466 GGKKT
+466 
-471 LAHEGGD
+471 
-478 LAARAAGK
+478 GK
-486 LGLKAVGKGAL
+486 LGIKAVAKGAL

-515 GWNDTEAQRRAF
+515 GWNDIEAQRRAF

-591 SGITNLETYISNL
+591 SGVTNLETYISNL

-616 AKIGDAVS
+616 AKIGDAIS
-624 AWFSDTSNKLL
+624 AWFSDTTKNLN

-640 IKDFFTVDNLKQ
+640 IKNFFTVDNLKQ

-660 AIDFIKNPGKHI
+660 AIDFIKNPGKYI
-672 KEAAGNIWDGVKN
+672 KEAGSN
-685 LPGKALDAAVDAV
+685 LWSAAKELSGEVADAAVQS
-698 KNTPAAMIVSK
+698 TPVAWVASK
-709 IPNPIG
+709 LVNK
-715 EANAKEITPELKA
+715 ADAKEVTPELKT
-728 PVNSEANAKEIAPEL
+728 PAKESQEDNAP
-743 KAPVNS
+743 
-749 EANAKEITP
+749 
-758 ELKAPVNSEAN
+758 
-769 AKEIAP
+769 
-775 ELKAPVNSEA
+775 
-785 NAKEITPE
+785 
-793 LKAPVNS
+793 
-800 HQETSDSKTESDAK
+800 KTEYTPKKA
-814 QTNIVT
+814 NIVT
-820 RVINAALD
+820 RVVNASLD

-843 IINANAVETGNS
+843 IINANAVETGNR
-855 ALQKIDKAIGQNS
+855 ALQKIDNAIGQNS

-892 GRLDVK
+892 GNLDVK
-898 VGGLGAEGKANLDK
+898 VGSLGAEGKANLDK

-922 KYGLPEGTLYSI
+922 KYGLPEGTLYAI

-943 NAKSPLTRSPDGKLS
+943 NAKSTLTRSPNGKLS

-968 SIARKET
+968 SVAREET
-975 GISEQDAFDPVKSA
+975 GLSREDSFNPEKSA

-1054 YTPEAGAQGGA
+1054 YTPGAGAQGGA

-1081 STGLAFTPGDSPFEK
+1081 STGLVFTPGDSPFEK

-1166 YFDQLG
+1166 YFDHLG
-1172 AQMGIDGLFDKLRNS
+1172 AQMGIDGLFDKLCNS

>member
-53 ALNRTIENSRPDFV
+53 ALNHTIENSRPDFV
-67 ANAPSVDPIVEAMK
+67 AK
-81 RLNLG
+81 
-86 DVSRIREDKVTNRA
+86 
-100 QQAAP
+100 
-105 TAHNPPNRRREAITE
+105 
-120 DVKAQR
+120 
-126 LETVKLARDLKGERV
+126 
-141 ATVDPVSRSVSALN
+141 
-155 RTIENSRPDFVANAP
+155 AP

-189 VVQEGIAQQEQQA
+189 VVQEDVAQQEQRA
-202 KSTTPKGKKRRRK
+202 KSTTPNGKKRRRK
-215 AIPEDIKAQRT
+215 AIPEDVKAQRT

-231 AREMFDQKG
+231 AREMFGQKG

-380 KRTVQELQEQTSEI
+380 KRTVQELQDQTSEI

-542 YTLANVLDMGGL
+542 YTLANVLDLGGL

-559 SAIGEVL
+559 SAIGDVL

-672 KEAAGNIWDGVKN
+672 KEAASNIWDGVKN

-728 PVNSEANAKEIAPEL
+728 PVNS
-743 KAPVNS
+743 
-749 EANAKEITP
+749 
-758 ELKAPVNSEAN
+758 
-769 AKEIAP
+769 
-775 ELKAPVNSEA
+775 
-785 NAKEITPE
+785 
-793 LKAPVNS
+793 
-800 HQETSDSKTESDAK
+800 QQGTSDSKAESDAK
-814 QTNIVT
+814 QTNIAA

-828 TAKDSNKTVKETANQ
+828 MAKDSNKTVKETANQ
-843 IINANAVETGNS
+843 IINANAVETGNKAAQTIDAALGQSATGKEEALSAYEIDKRRFNNGKDVSLPKLNAAGYQWISDNADYFDELERKYGLEKGILSAVASAESSAGQRTGNPVDKNGNKLSS
-855 ALQKIDKAIGQNS
+855 ALGDFQITK
-868 SSSSSLNTTGTR
+868 GTR
-880 NDIQK
+880 EDLGLSDADAMDTRK
-885 AADTYNN
+885 AAD
-892 GRLDVK
+892 
-898 VGGLGAEGKANLDK
+898 GA
-912 LAPYFAELEN
+912 
-922 KYGLPEGTLYSI
+922 
-934 AATESGGDP
+934 
-943 NAKSPLTRSPDGKLS
+943 
-958 GGALGMFQFT
+958 
-968 SIARKET
+968 
-975 GISEQDAFDPVKSA
+975 
-989 EAAALLMS
+989 
-997 KYLKQ
+997 
-1002 ANGDLNEA
+1002 
-1010 ITAYNAGFGTI
+1010 
-1021 NKWKKGTGD
+1021 
-1030 LSKENREYAIKV
+1030 
-1042 NTHRARYLGGEI
+1042 ARYLSILMNRYNGDQGRAIAAYHAGMGHVDKGRVVAGTGE
-1054 YTPEAGAQGGA
+1054 YVTR
-1065 QYGVRGPL
+1065 VRGYQQMLNNGAVYGSKVDHSAPAIHEKI

-1152 MPVEEARPVANNSS
+1152 MPVEEARPVASNSS

-1187 PGMRKNNAPEPASTS
+1187 PGMRKNNVPEPASTS

>member
-30 REAVEDLKGG
+30 REAVE
-40 RVATVDPV
+40 
-48 SRSVS
+48 
-53 ALNRTIENSRPDFV
+53 
-67 ANAPSVDPIVEAMK
+67 
-81 RLNLG
+81 
-86 DVSRIREDKVTNRA
+86 
-100 QQAAP
+100 
-105 TAHNPPNRRREAITE
+105 
-120 DVKAQR
+120 
-126 LETVKLARDLKGERV
+126 DLKGERV

-189 VVQEGIAQQEQQA
+189 VVQEGIAQEEQQA

-215 AIPEDIKAQRT
+215 AISEDIKAQRT

-259 GSKAAAEDARAER
+259 GSKAAAEDVRAER

-323 AAGKELGGIS
+323 AAGKEVGGIS

-363 FRRKSQN
+363 CRRKSQN

-433 VASLL
+433 IASLIFGRGVLKKVGSMALGALGIKKVASLL
-438 MGRGMLK
+438 G
-445 KAGALAFG
+445 F
-453 ALGAKKLVGMLRG
+453 
-466 GGKKT
+466 GGKKAAAKEAGE
-471 LAHEGGD
+471 LATRG
-478 LAARAAGK
+478 AGK
-486 LGLKAVGKGAL
+486 LATKGLGKLGVKALAKGAL

-515 GWNDTEAQRRAF
+515 GWNDTEAQRRTF
-527 GLKSGQDPSFQQKAA
+527 GLKDGEDPSFQQKAA

-559 SAIGEVL
+559 SAIGGVL

-604 GDTISTKFDDYT
+604 GDTISTTFSDYT
-616 AKIGDAVS
+616 AKIGDAIS
-624 AWFSDTSNKLL
+624 AWFSDTTKNLN

-640 IKDFFTVDNLKQ
+640 IKNFFTVDNLKQ

-660 AIDFIKNPGKHI
+660 AIDFIKNPGKYI
-672 KEAAGNIWDGVKN
+672 KEAGSN
-685 LPGKALDAAVDAV
+685 LWSAAKELSGEVADAAVQS
-698 KNTPAAMIVSK
+698 TPVAWVASK
-709 IPNPIG
+709 LVNK
-715 EANAKEITPELKA
+715 ADAKEVTPELKT
-728 PVNSEANAKEIAPEL
+728 PAKESQEDNAP
-743 KAPVNS
+743 
-749 EANAKEITP
+749 
-758 ELKAPVNSEAN
+758 
-769 AKEIAP
+769 
-775 ELKAPVNSEA
+775 
-785 NAKEITPE
+785 
-793 LKAPVNS
+793 
-800 HQETSDSKTESDAK
+800 KTEYTPKKA
-814 QTNIVT
+814 NIVT
-820 RVINAALD
+820 RVVNASLD

-892 GRLDVK
+892 GNLDVK
-898 VGGLGAEGKANLDK
+898 VGSLGAEGKANLDK

-922 KYGLPEGTLYSI
+922 KYGLPEGTLYAI
-934 AATESGGDP
+934 AATESGGNP
-943 NAKSPLTRSPDGKLS
+943 YAKSQT
-958 GGALGMFQFT
+958 GALGMFQFT
-968 SIARKET
+968 GIAREET
-975 GISEQDAFDPVKSA
+975 GLAEGESFDPVKSA

-1054 YTPEAGAQGGA
+1054 YTPGAGAQGGA

-1096 GGLVDKIGNAVGV
+1096 GGLVDKIGNVVGV

-1137 KGTATAAGNVYVDTP
+1137 NGTATAAGNVYVDTP
-1152 MPVEEARPVANNSS
+1152 MPVEEARPVASNSS

-1172 AQMGIDGLFDKLRNS
+1172 AQMGIDGLYDKLINARGMRSNNS
-1187 PGMRKNNAPEPASTS
+1187 PQPASTS
-1202 QVTTAAN
+1202 QMTSAAN

>member
-86 DVSRIREDKVTNRA
+86 DVSRVVQEDVA
-100 QQAAP
+100 LQEPQAKS
-105 TAHNPPNRRREAITE
+105 TTRKGKKRRKKAITE
-120 DVKAQR
+120 DV
-126 LETVKLARDLKGERV
+126 
-141 ATVDPVSRSVSALN
+141 
-155 RTIENSRPDFVANAP
+155 
-170 SVDPIVDAMKRLNL
+170 
-184 GDVSR
+184 
-189 VVQEGIAQQEQQA
+189 
-202 KSTTPKGKKRRRK
+202 
-215 AIPEDIKAQRT
+215 KAQRT

-231 AREMFDQKG
+231 AREMFGQKG

-433 VASLL
+433 IASLIFGRGALKKVGSMALGALGIKKVASLL
-438 MGRGMLK
+438 G
-445 KAGALAFG
+445 F
-453 ALGAKKLVGMLRG
+453 
-466 GGKKT
+466 GGKKAAAKEAGE
-471 LAHEGGD
+471 LATRG
-478 LAARAAGK
+478 AGK
-486 LGLKAVGKGAL
+486 LATKGLGKLGVKALAKGAL

-527 GLKSGQDPSFQQKAA
+527 GLKDGENPSFQQKAA

-559 SAIGEVL
+559 SAIGGVL

-591 SGITNLETYISNL
+591 SGITSLETYISNL
-604 GDTISTKFDDYT
+604 GDTISTTFSDYT
-616 AKIGDAVS
+616 AKIGDAIS
-624 AWFSDTSNKLL
+624 AWFSDTTKNLN

-640 IKDFFTVDNLKQ
+640 IKNFFTVDNLKQ
-652 VFSDAIDS
+652 VFSDAINS
-660 AIDFIKNPGKHI
+660 AIDFIKNPGKYI
-672 KEAAGNIWDGVKN
+672 KEAGSN
-685 LPGKALDAAVDAV
+685 LWSAAKELSGEVVDAAVQSTPVAWVASKLV
-698 KNTPAAMIVSK
+698 KKAD
-709 IPNPIG
+709 
-715 EANAKEITPELKA
+715 AKEVKPELKT
-728 PVNSEANAKEIAPEL
+728 PAKERQEGNAP
-743 KAPVNS
+743 
-749 EANAKEITP
+749 
-758 ELKAPVNSEAN
+758 
-769 AKEIAP
+769 
-775 ELKAPVNSEA
+775 
-785 NAKEITPE
+785 
-793 LKAPVNS
+793 
-800 HQETSDSKTESDAK
+800 KTEYTPKKA
-814 QTNIVT
+814 NIVT
-820 RVINAALD
+820 RVVNASLD

-843 IINANAVETGNS
+843 IIKANAVETGNR
-855 ALQKIDKAIGQNS
+855 ALQKIDNAIGQNS

-892 GRLDVK
+892 GNLDVK
-898 VGGLGAEGKANLDK
+898 VGSLGAEGKANLDK

-922 KYGLPEGTLYSI
+922 KYGLPEGTLYAI

-1054 YTPEAGAQGGA
+1054 YTPGVGTQGRRPQQSG
-1065 QYGVRGPL
+1065 QSPRMDNL
-1073 PDNAVIDQ
+1073 PENAFVDQ
-1081 STGLAFTPGDSPFEK
+1081 STGLVFTPGENPFEK
-1096 GGLVDKIGNAVGV
+1096 GGLVDRIGELTGV
-1109 NDLVN
+1109 NDLAS
-1114 KFMNGRGMRREV
+1114 KFLNGRGMRREV

-1152 MPVEEARPVANNSS
+1152 MPVEEARPVASNSS

-1172 AQMGIDGLFDKLRNS
+1172 AQMGIDGLFDKLHNS

>member
-30 REAVEDLKGG
+30 REAVEDLKGE

-67 ANAPSVDPIVEAMK
+67 TNVPSVDSIVDAMK

-86 DVSRIREDKVTNRA
+86 DVSRIREDKVTNRE

-215 AIPEDIKAQRT
+215 AISEDIKAQRT

-542 YTLANVLDMGGL
+542 YTLANVLDLGGL

-559 SAIGEVL
+559 SAIGDVL

-672 KEAAGNIWDGVKN
+672 KEAASNIWDGVKN

-728 PVNSEANAKEIAPEL
+728 PVNS
-743 KAPVNS
+743 
-749 EANAKEITP
+749 
-758 ELKAPVNSEAN
+758 
-769 AKEIAP
+769 
-775 ELKAPVNSEA
+775 
-785 NAKEITPE
+785 
-793 LKAPVNS
+793 
-800 HQETSDSKTESDAK
+800 QQGTSDSKAESDAK
-814 QTNIVT
+814 QTNIAA

-828 TAKDSNKTVKETANQ
+828 MAKDSNKTVKETANQ
-843 IINANAVETGNS
+843 IINANAVETGNKAAQTIDAALGQSATGKEEALSAYEIDKRRFNNGKDVSLPKLNAAGYQWISDNADYFDELERKYGLEKGILSAVASAESSAGQRTGNPVDKNGNKLSS
-855 ALQKIDKAIGQNS
+855 ALGAFQITK
-868 SSSSSLNTTGTR
+868 GTR
-880 NDIQK
+880 EDLGLSDADAMDTRK
-885 AADTYNN
+885 AAD
-892 GRLDVK
+892 
-898 VGGLGAEGKANLDK
+898 GA
-912 LAPYFAELEN
+912 
-922 KYGLPEGTLYSI
+922 
-934 AATESGGDP
+934 
-943 NAKSPLTRSPDGKLS
+943 
-958 GGALGMFQFT
+958 
-968 SIARKET
+968 
-975 GISEQDAFDPVKSA
+975 
-989 EAAALLMS
+989 
-997 KYLKQ
+997 
-1002 ANGDLNEA
+1002 
-1010 ITAYNAGFGTI
+1010 
-1021 NKWKKGTGD
+1021 
-1030 LSKENREYAIKV
+1030 
-1042 NTHRARYLGGEI
+1042 ARYLSMLMNRYNGDQGRAIAAYHAGMGHVDKGRVVAGTGE
-1054 YTPEAGAQGGA
+1054 YVTR
-1065 QYGVRGPL
+1065 VRGYQQMLNNGAVYGSKVDHSAPAIHEKM

-1152 MPVEEARPVANNSS
+1152 MPVEEARPVASNSS

-1202 QVTTAAN
+1202 LVTTAAN

>member
-67 ANAPSVDPIVEAMK
+67 ANAPSVDPIV
-81 RLNLG
+81 
-86 DVSRIREDKVTNRA
+86 
-100 QQAAP
+100 
-105 TAHNPPNRRREAITE
+105 
-120 DVKAQR
+120 
-126 LETVKLARDLKGERV
+126 
-141 ATVDPVSRSVSALN
+141 
-155 RTIENSRPDFVANAP
+155 
-170 SVDPIVDAMKRLNL
+170 DAMKRLNL

-189 VVQEGIAQQEQQA
+189 VVQEDVAQQEQRA

-215 AIPEDIKAQRT
+215 AIPENVKAQRT

-231 AREMFDQKG
+231 AREMFGQKG

-272 AEKARR
+272 AEKDRR

-356 NSRRKGF
+356 NSRKKGF
-363 FRRKSQN
+363 FRRKSQS

-380 KRTVQELQEQTSEI
+380 KRTVQELQDQTSEI

-418 LLSKLFSLLGKGAGG
+418 LLSKLFSLLGKGADGIASLIFG
-433 VASLL
+433 RGALKKVGSMALGALGIKKVASLL
-438 MGRGMLK
+438 G
-445 KAGALAFG
+445 F
-453 ALGAKKLVGMLRG
+453 
-466 GGKKT
+466 GGKKAAAKEAGE
-471 LAHEGGD
+471 LATRG
-478 LAARAAGK
+478 AGK
-486 LGLKAVGKGAL
+486 LATKGLGKLGVKALAKGVL
-497 RAIPLVGTVAGGI
+497 RAIPLVGTVVGGI

-515 GWNDTEAQRRAF
+515 GWNDTEAQRRTF
-527 GLKSGQDPSFQQKAA
+527 GLKDGEDPSFQQKAA

-559 SAIGEVL
+559 SAIGGVL

-728 PVNSEANAKEIAPEL
+728 PVNS
-743 KAPVNS
+743 
-749 EANAKEITP
+749 
-758 ELKAPVNSEAN
+758 
-769 AKEIAP
+769 
-775 ELKAPVNSEA
+775 
-785 NAKEITPE
+785 
-793 LKAPVNS
+793 
-800 HQETSDSKTESDAK
+800 HQGTSDSKTESDAK
-814 QTNIVT
+814 QTNIAA

-828 TAKDSNKTVKETANQ
+828 MAKDSNKTVKETANQ
-843 IINANAVETGNS
+843 IINANAVETGNKAAQTIDAALGQSATGKEEALSAYEIDKRRFNNGKDVSLPKLNAAGYQWISDNADYFDELERKYGLEKGILSAVASAESSAGQRTGNPVDKNGNKLSS
-855 ALQKIDKAIGQNS
+855 ALGAFQITK
-868 SSSSSLNTTGTR
+868 GTR
-880 NDIQK
+880 EDLGLSDADAMDTRK
-885 AADTYNN
+885 AAD
-892 GRLDVK
+892 
-898 VGGLGAEGKANLDK
+898 GA
-912 LAPYFAELEN
+912 
-922 KYGLPEGTLYSI
+922 
-934 AATESGGDP
+934 
-943 NAKSPLTRSPDGKLS
+943 
-958 GGALGMFQFT
+958 
-968 SIARKET
+968 
-975 GISEQDAFDPVKSA
+975 
-989 EAAALLMS
+989 
-997 KYLKQ
+997 
-1002 ANGDLNEA
+1002 
-1010 ITAYNAGFGTI
+1010 
-1021 NKWKKGTGD
+1021 
-1030 LSKENREYAIKV
+1030 
-1042 NTHRARYLGGEI
+1042 ARYLSMLMNRYNGDQGRAIAAYHAGMGHVDKGRVVAGTGE
-1054 YTPEAGAQGGA
+1054 YVTR
-1065 QYGVRGPL
+1065 VRGYQQMLNNGAVYGSKVDHSAPAIYEKI

-1152 MPVEEARPVANNSS
+1152 MPVEEARPVASNSS

-1187 PGMRKNNAPEPASTS
+1187 PGMRKNNALEPASTS

>member
-30 REAVEDLKGG
+30 REAVEDLKGE

-67 ANAPSVDPIVEAMK
+67 TNAPSVDPIVDAIK

-471 LAHEGGD
+471 IAHEGGD

-486 LGLKAVGKGAL
+486 LGLKAVDKGAL

-604 GDTISTKFDDYT
+604 GDTISTKFEDYT

-635 EKLDA
+635 EKLGA

-728 PVNSEANAKEIAPEL
+728 PVNS
-743 KAPVNS
+743 
-749 EANAKEITP
+749 
-758 ELKAPVNSEAN
+758 
-769 AKEIAP
+769 
-775 ELKAPVNSEA
+775 
-785 NAKEITPE
+785 
-793 LKAPVNS
+793 

-814 QTNIVT
+814 QTNIAT

-855 ALQKIDKAIGQNS
+855 AVRKIDSAIGQNS
-868 SSSSSLNTTGTR
+868 SSSSSRNTTGTG

-892 GRLDVK
+892 GSLDVK
-898 VGGLGAEGKANLDK
+898 VGSLGAEGKANLDK

-922 KYGLPEGTLYSI
+922 KYGLPEGTLYAI

-975 GISEQDAFDPVKSA
+975 GISEPDAFDPVKSA

-1054 YTPEAGAQGGA
+1054 YTPGAGAQGGA

-1152 MPVEEARPVANNSS
+1152 MPVEEARPVASNSS

-1172 AQMGIDGLFDKLRNS
+1172 AQMGIDGLYDKLINARGMRSNNS
-1187 PGMRKNNAPEPASTS
+1187 PQPASTS
-1202 QVTTAAN
+1202 KVTTAAN

>member
-86 DVSRIREDKVTNRA
+86 DVSR
-100 QQAAP
+100 
-105 TAHNPPNRRREAITE
+105 
-120 DVKAQR
+120 
-126 LETVKLARDLKGERV
+126 
-141 ATVDPVSRSVSALN
+141 
-155 RTIENSRPDFVANAP
+155 
-170 SVDPIVDAMKRLNL
+170 
-184 GDVSR
+184 
-189 VVQEGIAQQEQQA
+189 VVQEDVAQQEQRA

-215 AIPEDIKAQRT
+215 AIPEDVKAQRT

-231 AREMFDQKG
+231 AREMFGQKG

-497 RAIPLVGTVAGGI
+497 RAIPLVGTVVGGI

-542 YTLANVLDMGGL
+542 YTLANILDMGGL

-584 SIAQAID
+584 SIAHAID

-728 PVNSEANAKEIAPEL
+728 PVNS
-743 KAPVNS
+743 
-749 EANAKEITP
+749 
-758 ELKAPVNSEAN
+758 
-769 AKEIAP
+769 
-775 ELKAPVNSEA
+775 
-785 NAKEITPE
+785 
-793 LKAPVNS
+793 
-800 HQETSDSKTESDAK
+800 HQETSNSKTESDAK
-814 QTNIVT
+814 QSNIAT

-828 TAKDSNKTVKETANQ
+828 TAKDSNKTVKQTANQ

-868 SSSSSLNTTGTR
+868 SSSSSRNTTGTG

-892 GRLDVK
+892 GNLDVK
-898 VGGLGAEGKANLDK
+898 VGSLGAEGKANLDK

-922 KYGLPEGTLYSI
+922 KYGLPEGTLYAI

-968 SIARKET
+968 RVAREET
-975 GISEQDAFDPVKSA
+975 GLSREDSFNPEKSA

-1054 YTPEAGAQGGA
+1054 YTPRAGTQGGRP
-1065 QYGVRGPL
+1065 QQSGQSPRMDNL
-1073 PDNAVIDQ
+1073 PENAFVDQ
-1081 STGLAFTPGDSPFEK
+1081 STGLAFTPGENPFEK
-1096 GGLVDKIGNAVGV
+1096 GGLVDRIGELTGV
-1109 NDLVN
+1109 NDLAS
-1114 KFMNGRGMRREV
+1114 KFLNGRGMRREV

-1172 AQMGIDGLFDKLRNS
+1172 AQMGIDGLYDKLINARGMRSNNS
-1187 PGMRKNNAPEPASTS
+1187 PQPASTF

>member
-86 DVSRIREDKVTNRA
+86 DVSR
-100 QQAAP
+100 
-105 TAHNPPNRRREAITE
+105 
-120 DVKAQR
+120 
-126 LETVKLARDLKGERV
+126 
-141 ATVDPVSRSVSALN
+141 
-155 RTIENSRPDFVANAP
+155 
-170 SVDPIVDAMKRLNL
+170 
-184 GDVSR
+184 
-189 VVQEGIAQQEQQA
+189 VVQEDVAQQEQRA

-215 AIPEDIKAQRT
+215 AIPEDVKAQRT

-231 AREMFDQKG
+231 AREMFGQKG

-497 RAIPLVGTVAGGI
+497 RAIPLVGTVVGGI

-542 YTLANVLDMGGL
+542 YTLANILDMGGL

-584 SIAQAID
+584 SIAHAID

-728 PVNSEANAKEIAPEL
+728 PVNS
-743 KAPVNS
+743 
-749 EANAKEITP
+749 
-758 ELKAPVNSEAN
+758 
-769 AKEIAP
+769 
-775 ELKAPVNSEA
+775 
-785 NAKEITPE
+785 
-793 LKAPVNS
+793 

-814 QTNIVT
+814 QTNIAT

-843 IINANAVETGNS
+843 IINANAVEMGNS
-855 ALQKIDKAIGQNS
+855 AVRKIDSAIGQNS
-868 SSSSSLNTTGTR
+868 SSSSSRNTTGTG

-892 GRLDVK
+892 GNLDVK
-898 VGGLGAEGKANLDK
+898 VGSLGAEGKANLDK

-922 KYGLPEGTLYSI
+922 KYGLPEGTLYAI

-968 SIARKET
+968 RVAREET
-975 GISEQDAFDPVKSA
+975 GLSREDSFNPEKSA

-1054 YTPEAGAQGGA
+1054 YTPRAGTQGGRP
-1065 QYGVRGPL
+1065 QQSGQSPRMDNL
-1073 PDNAVIDQ
+1073 PENAFVDQ
-1081 STGLAFTPGDSPFEK
+1081 STGLAFTPGENPFEK
-1096 GGLVDKIGNAVGV
+1096 GGLVDRIGELTGV
-1109 NDLVN
+1109 NDLAS
-1114 KFMNGRGMRREV
+1114 KFLNGRGMRREV

-1172 AQMGIDGLFDKLRNS
+1172 AQMGIDGLYDKLINAR
-1187 PGMRKNNAPEPASTS
+1187 GMRSNNSPEPASTF

>member
-30 REAVEDLKGG
+30 REAVE
-40 RVATVDPV
+40 
-48 SRSVS
+48 
-53 ALNRTIENSRPDFV
+53 
-67 ANAPSVDPIVEAMK
+67 
-81 RLNLG
+81 
-86 DVSRIREDKVTNRA
+86 
-100 QQAAP
+100 
-105 TAHNPPNRRREAITE
+105 
-120 DVKAQR
+120 
-126 LETVKLARDLKGERV
+126 DLKGERV

-189 VVQEGIAQQEQQA
+189 VVQEDVALQEPQA
-202 KSTTPKGKKRRRK
+202 KSTTRKGKKRRKK
-215 AIPEDIKAQRT
+215 AITEDVKAQRT

-231 AREMFDQKG
+231 AREMFGQKG

-380 KRTVQELQEQTSEI
+380 KRTVQELQDQTSEI

-433 VASLL
+433 IASLIF
-438 MGRGMLK
+438 GRGALK
-445 KAGALAFG
+445 KVGSMALG
-453 ALGAKKLVGMLRG
+453 ALGIKGV
-466 GGKKT
+466 
-471 LAHEGGD
+471 
-478 LAARAAGK
+478 GK
-486 LGLKAVGKGAL
+486 LGIKAVAKGAL

-515 GWNDTEAQRRAF
+515 GWNDIEAQRRAF

-591 SGITNLETYISNL
+591 SGVTNLETYISNL

-616 AKIGDAVS
+616 AKIGDAIS
-624 AWFSDTSNKLL
+624 AWFSDTTKNLN

-640 IKDFFTVDNLKQ
+640 IKNFFTVDNLKQ

-660 AIDFIKNPGKHI
+660 AIDFIKNPGKYI
-672 KEAAGNIWDGVKN
+672 KEAGSN
-685 LPGKALDAAVDAV
+685 LWSAAKELSGEVADAAVQS
-698 KNTPAAMIVSK
+698 TPVAWVASK
-709 IPNPIG
+709 LVNK
-715 EANAKEITPELKA
+715 ADAKEVTPELKT
-728 PVNSEANAKEIAPEL
+728 PAKESQEDNAP
-743 KAPVNS
+743 
-749 EANAKEITP
+749 
-758 ELKAPVNSEAN
+758 
-769 AKEIAP
+769 
-775 ELKAPVNSEA
+775 
-785 NAKEITPE
+785 
-793 LKAPVNS
+793 
-800 HQETSDSKTESDAK
+800 KTEYTPKKA
-814 QTNIVT
+814 NIVT
-820 RVINAALD
+820 RVVNASLD

-843 IINANAVETGNS
+843 IINANAVETGNR
-855 ALQKIDKAIGQNS
+855 ALQKIDNAIGQNS

-892 GRLDVK
+892 GNLDVK
-898 VGGLGAEGKANLDK
+898 VGSLGAEGKANLDK

-922 KYGLPEGTLYSI
+922 KYGLPEGTLYAI

-943 NAKSPLTRSPDGKLS
+943 NAKSTLTRSPNGKLS

-968 SIARKET
+968 SVAREET
-975 GISEQDAFDPVKSA
+975 GLSREDSFNPEKSA

-1054 YTPEAGAQGGA
+1054 YTPGAGAQGGA

-1137 KGTATAAGNVYVDTP
+1137 RGTATAAGNVYVDTP

-1172 AQMGIDGLFDKLRNS
+1172 AQMGIDGLYDKLINARGMRSNNS
-1187 PGMRKNNAPEPASTS
+1187 PQPASTS

>member
-67 ANAPSVDPIVEAMK
+67 TK
-81 RLNLG
+81 
-86 DVSRIREDKVTNRA
+86 
-100 QQAAP
+100 
-105 TAHNPPNRRREAITE
+105 
-120 DVKAQR
+120 
-126 LETVKLARDLKGERV
+126 
-141 ATVDPVSRSVSALN
+141 
-155 RTIENSRPDFVANAP
+155 AP

-189 VVQEGIAQQEQQA
+189 VVQEDVAQQEQRA

-215 AIPEDIKAQRT
+215 AIPEDVKAQRT

-231 AREMFDQKG
+231 AREMFGQKG

-259 GSKAAAEDARAER
+259 GSKAAAEEARAER

-291 LKKLSKVAEGIGNP
+291 LKKLSKVVEGIGNP

-380 KRTVQELQEQTSEI
+380 KRTVQELQDQTSEI

-433 VASLL
+433 IASLIF
-438 MGRGMLK
+438 GRGALK
-445 KAGALAFG
+445 KVGSMALG
-453 ALGAKKLVGMLRG
+453 ALGIKGV
-466 GGKKT
+466 
-471 LAHEGGD
+471 
-478 LAARAAGK
+478 GK
-486 LGLKAVGKGAL
+486 LGIKAVAKGAL

-515 GWNDTEAQRRAF
+515 GWNDIEAQRRAF

-591 SGITNLETYISNL
+591 SGVTNLETYISNL

-616 AKIGDAVS
+616 AKIGDAIS
-624 AWFSDTSNKLL
+624 AWFSDTTKNLN

-640 IKDFFTVDNLKQ
+640 IKNFFTVDNLKQ

-660 AIDFIKNPGKHI
+660 AIDFIKNPGKYI
-672 KEAAGNIWDGVKN
+672 KEAGSN
-685 LPGKALDAAVDAV
+685 LWSAAKELSGEVADAAVQS
-698 KNTPAAMIVSK
+698 TPVAWVASK
-709 IPNPIG
+709 LVNK
-715 EANAKEITPELKA
+715 ADAKEVTPELKT
-728 PVNSEANAKEIAPEL
+728 PAKESQEDNAP
-743 KAPVNS
+743 
-749 EANAKEITP
+749 
-758 ELKAPVNSEAN
+758 
-769 AKEIAP
+769 
-775 ELKAPVNSEA
+775 
-785 NAKEITPE
+785 
-793 LKAPVNS
+793 
-800 HQETSDSKTESDAK
+800 KTEYTPKKA
-814 QTNIVT
+814 NIVT
-820 RVINAALD
+820 RVVNASLD

-843 IINANAVETGNS
+843 IINANAVETGNR
-855 ALQKIDKAIGQNS
+855 ALQKIDNAIGQNS

-892 GRLDVK
+892 GNLDVK
-898 VGGLGAEGKANLDK
+898 VGSLGAEGKANLDK

-922 KYGLPEGTLYSI
+922 KYGLPEGTLYAI

-943 NAKSPLTRSPDGKLS
+943 NAKSTLTRSPNGKLS

-968 SIARKET
+968 SVAREET
-975 GISEQDAFDPVKSA
+975 GLSREDSFNPEKSA

-1054 YTPEAGAQGGA
+1054 YTPGAGAQGGA

-1152 MPVEEARPVANNSS
+1152 MPVEEARPVASNSS

>member
-53 ALNRTIENSRPDFV
+53 ALNHTIENSRPDFV
-67 ANAPSVDPIVEAMK
+67 AK
-81 RLNLG
+81 
-86 DVSRIREDKVTNRA
+86 
-100 QQAAP
+100 
-105 TAHNPPNRRREAITE
+105 
-120 DVKAQR
+120 
-126 LETVKLARDLKGERV
+126 
-141 ATVDPVSRSVSALN
+141 
-155 RTIENSRPDFVANAP
+155 AP

-189 VVQEGIAQQEQQA
+189 VVQEDVAQQEQRA
-202 KSTTPKGKKRRRK
+202 KSTTPNGKKRRRK
-215 AIPEDIKAQRT
+215 AIPEDVKAQRT

-231 AREMFDQKG
+231 AREMFGQKG

-380 KRTVQELQEQTSEI
+380 KRTVQELQDQTSEI

-433 VASLL
+433 IASLIF
-438 MGRGMLK
+438 GRGALK
-445 KAGALAFG
+445 KVGSMALG
-453 ALGAKKLVGMLRG
+453 ALGIKGV
-466 GGKKT
+466 
-471 LAHEGGD
+471 
-478 LAARAAGK
+478 GK
-486 LGLKAVGKGAL
+486 LGIKAVAKGAL

-515 GWNDTEAQRRAF
+515 GWNDIEAQRRAF

-591 SGITNLETYISNL
+591 SGVTNLETYISNL

-616 AKIGDAVS
+616 AKIGDAIS
-624 AWFSDTSNKLL
+624 AWFSDTTKNLN

-640 IKDFFTVDNLKQ
+640 IKNFFTVDNLKQ

-660 AIDFIKNPGKHI
+660 AIDFIKNPGKYI
-672 KEAAGNIWDGVKN
+672 KEAGSN
-685 LPGKALDAAVDAV
+685 LWSAAKELSGEVADAAVQS
-698 KNTPAAMIVSK
+698 TPVAWVASK
-709 IPNPIG
+709 LVNK
-715 EANAKEITPELKA
+715 ADAKEVTPELKT
-728 PVNSEANAKEIAPEL
+728 PAKESQEDNAP
-743 KAPVNS
+743 
-749 EANAKEITP
+749 
-758 ELKAPVNSEAN
+758 
-769 AKEIAP
+769 
-775 ELKAPVNSEA
+775 
-785 NAKEITPE
+785 
-793 LKAPVNS
+793 
-800 HQETSDSKTESDAK
+800 KTEYTPKKA
-814 QTNIVT
+814 NIVT
-820 RVINAALD
+820 RVVNASLD

-843 IINANAVETGNS
+843 IINANAVETGNR
-855 ALQKIDKAIGQNS
+855 ALQKIDNAIGQNS

-892 GRLDVK
+892 GNLDVK
-898 VGGLGAEGKANLDK
+898 VGSLGAEGKANLDK

-922 KYGLPEGTLYSI
+922 KYGLPEGTLYAI

-943 NAKSPLTRSPDGKLS
+943 NAKSTLTRSPNGKLS

-968 SIARKET
+968 SVAREET
-975 GISEQDAFDPVKSA
+975 GLSREDSFNPEKSA

-1054 YTPEAGAQGGA
+1054 YTPGAGAQGGA

-1137 KGTATAAGNVYVDTP
+1137 RGTATAAGNVYVDTP

-1172 AQMGIDGLFDKLRNS
+1172 AQMGIDGLYDKLINARGMRSNNS
-1187 PGMRKNNAPEPASTS
+1187 PQPASTS

>member
-86 DVSRIREDKVTNRA
+86 DVSR
-100 QQAAP
+100 
-105 TAHNPPNRRREAITE
+105 
-120 DVKAQR
+120 
-126 LETVKLARDLKGERV
+126 
-141 ATVDPVSRSVSALN
+141 
-155 RTIENSRPDFVANAP
+155 
-170 SVDPIVDAMKRLNL
+170 
-184 GDVSR
+184 
-189 VVQEGIAQQEQQA
+189 VVQEDVALQEPQA
-202 KSTTPKGKKRRRK
+202 KSTTRKGKKRRRK
-215 AIPEDIKAQRT
+215 AIPEDVKAQRT

-231 AREMFDQKG
+231 AREMFGQKG

-356 NSRRKGF
+356 NSRKKGF
-363 FRRKSQN
+363 FRRKSQS

-380 KRTVQELQEQTSEI
+380 KRTVQELQDQTSEI

-404 LDQIAKNTGKKKGG
+404 LEQIAKNTGKKKGG

-471 LAHEGGD
+471 IAHEGGD

-554 VSGIS
+554 ISGIS

-604 GDTISTKFDDYT
+604 GDTISTKFEDYT

-624 AWFSDTSNKLL
+624 AWFSDTTKSLN

-640 IKDFFTVDNLKQ
+640 IKDFFTVDNLKK

-660 AIDFIKNPGKHI
+660 AIDFIKNPGKYI
-672 KEAAGNIWDGVKN
+672 KEAGSNLWHTVKEHAGEAMDKT
-685 LPGKALDAAVDAV
+685 ADAV
-698 KNTPAAMIVSK
+698 IQSTPLGLVASTLVNK
-709 IPNPIG
+709 
-715 EANAKEITPELKA
+715 ANAKEVTPELKTPA
-728 PVNSEANAKEIAPEL
+728 NESQERNTPKSEDIPK
-743 KAPVNS
+743 KA
-749 EANAKEITP
+749 
-758 ELKAPVNSEAN
+758 
-769 AKEIAP
+769 
-775 ELKAPVNSEA
+775 
-785 NAKEITPE
+785 
-793 LKAPVNS
+793 
-800 HQETSDSKTESDAK
+800 
-814 QTNIVT
+814 NIVT
-820 RVINAALD
+820 RVVNASLD
-828 TAKDSNKTVKETANQ
+828 TAQNGNKTVKETANQ
-843 IINANAVETGNS
+843 IINANAVETGNKAAQTIDAALGQSATGKEEALSAYEIDKRRFNNGKDVSLPKLNAAGYQWISDNADYFDELERKYGLEKGILSAVASAESSAGQRTGNPVDKNGNKLSS
-855 ALQKIDKAIGQNS
+855 ALGAFQITK
-868 SSSSSLNTTGTR
+868 GTR
-880 NDIQK
+880 EDLGLSDADAMDTRK
-885 AADTYNN
+885 AAD
-892 GRLDVK
+892 
-898 VGGLGAEGKANLDK
+898 GA
-912 LAPYFAELEN
+912 
-922 KYGLPEGTLYSI
+922 
-934 AATESGGDP
+934 
-943 NAKSPLTRSPDGKLS
+943 
-958 GGALGMFQFT
+958 
-968 SIARKET
+968 
-975 GISEQDAFDPVKSA
+975 
-989 EAAALLMS
+989 
-997 KYLKQ
+997 
-1002 ANGDLNEA
+1002 
-1010 ITAYNAGFGTI
+1010 
-1021 NKWKKGTGD
+1021 
-1030 LSKENREYAIKV
+1030 
-1042 NTHRARYLGGEI
+1042 ARYLSMLMNRYNGDQGRAIAAYHAGMGHVDKGRVVAGTGE
-1054 YTPEAGAQGGA
+1054 YVTR
-1065 QYGVRGPL
+1065 VRGYQQMLNNGAVYGSKVDHSAPAIYEKI

-1152 MPVEEARPVANNSS
+1152 MPVEEARPVASNSS

-1187 PGMRKNNAPEPASTS
+1187 PGMRKNNAPEPASTFK
-1202 QVTTAAN
+1202 VTTAAN

-1282 TPQPGVMR
+1282 TPQPGVIR

>member
-67 ANAPSVDPIVEAMK
+67 TK
-81 RLNLG
+81 
-86 DVSRIREDKVTNRA
+86 
-100 QQAAP
+100 
-105 TAHNPPNRRREAITE
+105 
-120 DVKAQR
+120 
-126 LETVKLARDLKGERV
+126 
-141 ATVDPVSRSVSALN
+141 
-155 RTIENSRPDFVANAP
+155 AP

-189 VVQEGIAQQEQQA
+189 VVQEDVAQQEQRA

-215 AIPEDIKAQRT
+215 AIPEDVKAQRT

-231 AREMFDQKG
+231 AREMFGQKG

-259 GSKAAAEDARAER
+259 GSQAAAEEARAER

-380 KRTVQELQEQTSEI
+380 KRTVQELQDQTSEI

-433 VASLL
+433 IASLIF
-438 MGRGMLK
+438 GRGALK
-445 KAGALAFG
+445 KVGSMALG
-453 ALGAKKLVGMLRG
+453 ALGIKGV
-466 GGKKT
+466 
-471 LAHEGGD
+471 
-478 LAARAAGK
+478 GK
-486 LGLKAVGKGAL
+486 LGIKAVAKGAL

-515 GWNDTEAQRRAF
+515 GWNDIEAQRRVF

-591 SGITNLETYISNL
+591 SGVTNLETYISNL

-616 AKIGDAVS
+616 AKIGDAIS
-624 AWFSDTSNKLL
+624 AWFSDTTKNLN

-640 IKDFFTVDNLKQ
+640 IKNFFTVDNLKQ

-660 AIDFIKNPGKHI
+660 AIDFIKNPGKYI
-672 KEAAGNIWDGVKN
+672 KEAGSN
-685 LPGKALDAAVDAV
+685 LWSAAKELSGEVADAAVQS
-698 KNTPAAMIVSK
+698 TPVAWVASK
-709 IPNPIG
+709 LVNK
-715 EANAKEITPELKA
+715 ADAKEVTPELKT
-728 PVNSEANAKEIAPEL
+728 PAKESQEDNAP
-743 KAPVNS
+743 
-749 EANAKEITP
+749 
-758 ELKAPVNSEAN
+758 
-769 AKEIAP
+769 
-775 ELKAPVNSEA
+775 
-785 NAKEITPE
+785 
-793 LKAPVNS
+793 
-800 HQETSDSKTESDAK
+800 KTEYTPKKA
-814 QTNIVT
+814 NIVT
-820 RVINAALD
+820 RVVNASLD

-843 IINANAVETGNS
+843 IINANAVETGNR
-855 ALQKIDKAIGQNS
+855 ALQKIDNAIGQNS

-892 GRLDVK
+892 GNLDVK
-898 VGGLGAEGKANLDK
+898 VGSLGAEGKANLDK

-922 KYGLPEGTLYSI
+922 KYGLPEGTLYAI

-943 NAKSPLTRSPDGKLS
+943 NAKSTLTRSPNGKLS

-968 SIARKET
+968 SVAREET
-975 GISEQDAFDPVKSA
+975 GLSREDSFNPEKSA

-1054 YTPEAGAQGGA
+1054 YTPGAGAQGGA

-1081 STGLAFTPGDSPFEK
+1081 STGLVFTPGDSPFEK

-1152 MPVEEARPVANNSS
+1152 MPVEEARPVASNSS

-1187 PGMRKNNAPEPASTS
+1187 PGMRKNNVPEPASTS

>member
-40 RVATVDPV
+40 RVATVGPV

-67 ANAPSVDPIVEAMK
+67 AKAPSVA
-81 RLNLG
+81 
-86 DVSRIREDKVTNRA
+86 
-100 QQAAP
+100 
-105 TAHNPPNRRREAITE
+105 
-120 DVKAQR
+120 
-126 LETVKLARDLKGERV
+126 
-141 ATVDPVSRSVSALN
+141 
-155 RTIENSRPDFVANAP
+155 
-170 SVDPIVDAMKRLNL
+170 PIVDAMKRLNL

-189 VVQEGIAQQEQQA
+189 VVQEDVAQQEQQA
-202 KSTTPKGKKRRRK
+202 KSTTRKGKKRRKK
-215 AIPEDIKAQRT
+215 AITEDVKAQRT

-231 AREMFDQKG
+231 AREMFGQKG

-259 GSKAAAEDARAER
+259 GSKAAAEDVRTER

-380 KRTVQELQEQTSEI
+380 KQTVQELQEQTSEI

-478 LAARAAGK
+478 LAARAASK

-591 SGITNLETYISNL
+591 SGITNLEIYISNL

-672 KEAAGNIWDGVKN
+672 KEAAGNILDGVKN

-728 PVNSEANAKEIAPEL
+728 PVNS
-743 KAPVNS
+743 
-749 EANAKEITP
+749 
-758 ELKAPVNSEAN
+758 
-769 AKEIAP
+769 
-775 ELKAPVNSEA
+775 
-785 NAKEITPE
+785 
-793 LKAPVNS
+793 
-800 HQETSDSKTESDAK
+800 HQETSNSKTESDAK
-814 QTNIVT
+814 QTNIAT

-828 TAKDSNKTVKETANQ
+828 TAKDSNKTAKETANQ

-855 ALQKIDKAIGQNS
+855 ALQKIDNAIGQNS

-892 GRLDVK
+892 GNLDVK
-898 VGGLGAEGKANLDK
+898 VGSLGAEGKANLDK

-922 KYGLPEGTLYSI
+922 KYGLPEGTLHSI
-934 AATESGGDP
+934 AATESNGNP
-943 NAKSPLTRSPDGKLS
+943 YAKSQT
-958 GGALGMFQFT
+958 GALGMFQFT
-968 SIARKET
+968 DIARKET
-975 GISEQDAFDPVKSA
+975 GLSREDSFNPEKSA

-1002 ANGDLNEA
+1002 AKGDWNEA
-1010 ITAYNAGFGTI
+1010 ITAYNAGFRTI
-1021 NKWKKGTGD
+1021 NNWKKGTGD

-1054 YTPEAGAQGGA
+1054 YTPGAGAQGGA
-1065 QYGVRGPL
+1065 QYGIRGAL

-1137 KGTATAAGNVYVDTP
+1137 KGTVTAAGNVYVDTP
-1152 MPVEEARPVANNSS
+1152 MPAEEARPVANNSS

-1172 AQMGIDGLFDKLRNS
+1172 AQMGIDGLYDKLINARGMRSNNS
-1187 PGMRKNNAPEPASTS
+1187 PQPASTP

>member
-53 ALNRTIENSRPDFV
+53 ALNRTIENSQPDFV

-86 DVSRIREDKVTNRA
+86 DVSRVVQEDVALQEPQVKSTTRKGKK
-100 QQAAP
+100 
-105 TAHNPPNRRREAITE
+105 RRKKAITE
-120 DVKAQR
+120 DV
-126 LETVKLARDLKGERV
+126 
-141 ATVDPVSRSVSALN
+141 
-155 RTIENSRPDFVANAP
+155 
-170 SVDPIVDAMKRLNL
+170 
-184 GDVSR
+184 
-189 VVQEGIAQQEQQA
+189 
-202 KSTTPKGKKRRRK
+202 
-215 AIPEDIKAQRT
+215 KAQRT

-231 AREMFDQKG
+231 AREMFGQKD

-272 AEKARR
+272 AEKDRR

-380 KRTVQELQEQTSEI
+380 KRTVQELQDQTSEI

-433 VASLL
+433 IASLIF
-438 MGRGMLK
+438 GRGALK
-445 KAGALAFG
+445 KVGSMALG
-453 ALGAKKLVGMLRG
+453 ALGIKGV
-466 GGKKT
+466 
-471 LAHEGGD
+471 
-478 LAARAAGK
+478 GK
-486 LGLKAVGKGAL
+486 LGIKAVAKGAL

-515 GWNDTEAQRRAF
+515 GWNDIEAQRRAF

-591 SGITNLETYISNL
+591 SGVTNLETYISNL

-616 AKIGDAVS
+616 AKIGDAIS
-624 AWFSDTSNKLL
+624 AWFSDTTKNLN

-640 IKDFFTVDNLKQ
+640 IKNFFTVDNLKQ

-660 AIDFIKNPGKHI
+660 AIDFIKNPGKYI
-672 KEAAGNIWDGVKN
+672 KEAGSN
-685 LPGKALDAAVDAV
+685 LWSAAKELSGEVADAAVQS
-698 KNTPAAMIVSK
+698 TPVAWVASK
-709 IPNPIG
+709 LVNK
-715 EANAKEITPELKA
+715 ADAKEVTPELKT
-728 PVNSEANAKEIAPEL
+728 PAKESQEDNAP
-743 KAPVNS
+743 
-749 EANAKEITP
+749 
-758 ELKAPVNSEAN
+758 
-769 AKEIAP
+769 
-775 ELKAPVNSEA
+775 
-785 NAKEITPE
+785 
-793 LKAPVNS
+793 
-800 HQETSDSKTESDAK
+800 KTEYTPKKA
-814 QTNIVT
+814 NIVT
-820 RVINAALD
+820 RVVNASLD

-843 IINANAVETGNS
+843 IINANAVETGNR
-855 ALQKIDKAIGQNS
+855 ALQKIDNAIGQNS

-892 GRLDVK
+892 GNLDVK
-898 VGGLGAEGKANLDK
+898 VGSLGAEGKANLDK

-922 KYGLPEGTLYSI
+922 KYGLPEGTLYAI

-943 NAKSPLTRSPDGKLS
+943 NAKSTLTRSPNGKLS

-968 SIARKET
+968 SVAREET
-975 GISEQDAFDPVKSA
+975 GLSREDSFNPEKSA

-1054 YTPEAGAQGGA
+1054 YTPGAGAQGGA

-1081 STGLAFTPGDSPFEK
+1081 STGLVFTPGDSPFEK

-1152 MPVEEARPVANNSS
+1152 MPVEEARPVASNSS

>member
-30 REAVEDLKGG
+30 REAVEDLKGE

-67 ANAPSVDPIVEAMK
+67 TNAPSVDPIVDAIK

-471 LAHEGGD
+471 IAHEGGD

-604 GDTISTKFDDYT
+604 GDTISTKFEDYT

-635 EKLDA
+635 EKLGA

-728 PVNSEANAKEIAPEL
+728 PVNS
-743 KAPVNS
+743 
-749 EANAKEITP
+749 
-758 ELKAPVNSEAN
+758 
-769 AKEIAP
+769 
-775 ELKAPVNSEA
+775 
-785 NAKEITPE
+785 
-793 LKAPVNS
+793 

-814 QTNIVT
+814 QTNIAT

-855 ALQKIDKAIGQNS
+855 AVRKIDSAIGQNS
-868 SSSSSLNTTGTR
+868 SSSSSRNTTGTG

-892 GRLDVK
+892 GSLDVK
-898 VGGLGAEGKANLDK
+898 VGSLGAEGKANLDK

-922 KYGLPEGTLYSI
+922 KYGLPEGTLYAI

-975 GISEQDAFDPVKSA
+975 GISEPDAFDPVKSA

-1054 YTPEAGAQGGA
+1054 YTPGAGAQGGA

-1152 MPVEEARPVANNSS
+1152 MPVEEARPVASNSS

>member
-30 REAVEDLKGG
+30 REAVEDLKG
-40 RVATVDPV
+40 
-48 SRSVS
+48 
-53 ALNRTIENSRPDFV
+53 
-67 ANAPSVDPIVEAMK
+67 
-81 RLNLG
+81 
-86 DVSRIREDKVTNRA
+86 
-100 QQAAP
+100 
-105 TAHNPPNRRREAITE
+105 
-120 DVKAQR
+120 
-126 LETVKLARDLKGERV
+126 ERV

-155 RTIENSRPDFVANAP
+155 RTIENSRPDFVTNAP

-231 AREMFDQKG
+231 ARKMFDQKG

-433 VASLL
+433 IASLIFGRGVLKKVGSMALGALGIKKVASLL
-438 MGRGMLK
+438 G
-445 KAGALAFG
+445 F
-453 ALGAKKLVGMLRG
+453 
-466 GGKKT
+466 GGKKAAAKEAGE
-471 LAHEGGD
+471 LATRG
-478 LAARAAGK
+478 AGK
-486 LGLKAVGKGAL
+486 LATKGLGKLGVKALAKGAL

-515 GWNDTEAQRRAF
+515 GWNDTEAQRRTF
-527 GLKSGQDPSFQQKAA
+527 GLKDGEDPSFQQKAA

-559 SAIGEVL
+559 SAIGGVL

-604 GDTISTKFDDYT
+604 GDTISTTFSDYT
-616 AKIGDAVS
+616 AKIGDAIS
-624 AWFSDTSNKLL
+624 AWFSDTTKNLN

-640 IKDFFTVDNLKQ
+640 IKNFFTVDNLKQ

-660 AIDFIKNPGKHI
+660 AIDFIKNPGKYI
-672 KEAAGNIWDGVKN
+672 KEAGSN
-685 LPGKALDAAVDAV
+685 LWSAAKELSGEVADAAVQS
-698 KNTPAAMIVSK
+698 TPVAWVASK
-709 IPNPIG
+709 LVNK
-715 EANAKEITPELKA
+715 ADAKEVTPELKT
-728 PVNSEANAKEIAPEL
+728 PAKESQEDNAP
-743 KAPVNS
+743 
-749 EANAKEITP
+749 
-758 ELKAPVNSEAN
+758 
-769 AKEIAP
+769 
-775 ELKAPVNSEA
+775 
-785 NAKEITPE
+785 
-793 LKAPVNS
+793 
-800 HQETSDSKTESDAK
+800 KTEYTPKKA
-814 QTNIVT
+814 NIVT
-820 RVINAALD
+820 RVVNASLD

-855 ALQKIDKAIGQNS
+855 ALQKIDNAIGQNS

-892 GRLDVK
+892 GNLDVK
-898 VGGLGAEGKANLDK
+898 VGSLGAEGKANLDK

-922 KYGLPEGTLYSI
+922 KYGLPEGTLYAI
-934 AATESGGDP
+934 AATESGGNP
-943 NAKSPLTRSPDGKLS
+943 YAKSQT
-958 GGALGMFQFT
+958 GALGMFQFT
-968 SIARKET
+968 GIAREET
-975 GISEQDAFDPVKSA
+975 GLAEGESFDPVKSA

-1054 YTPEAGAQGGA
+1054 YTPGAGAQGGA

-1152 MPVEEARPVANNSS
+1152 MPVEEARPVASNSS

>member
-48 SRSVS
+48 SHSVS

-67 ANAPSVDPIVEAMK
+67 ANAPSVAPIVEAMK

-86 DVSRIREDKVTNRA
+86 DVSRVVQEDVA
-100 QQAAP
+100 LQEPQAKS
-105 TAHNPPNRRREAITE
+105 TTRKGKKRRKKAITE
-120 DVKAQR
+120 DV
-126 LETVKLARDLKGERV
+126 
-141 ATVDPVSRSVSALN
+141 
-155 RTIENSRPDFVANAP
+155 
-170 SVDPIVDAMKRLNL
+170 
-184 GDVSR
+184 
-189 VVQEGIAQQEQQA
+189 
-202 KSTTPKGKKRRRK
+202 
-215 AIPEDIKAQRT
+215 KAQRT

-231 AREMFDQKG
+231 AREMFGQKG

-252 GRFIGKS
+252 GRFIGKP

-542 YTLANVLDMGGL
+542 YTLANVLDLGGL

-559 SAIGEVL
+559 SAIGDVL

-604 GDTISTKFDDYT
+604 GDTISTKFEDYT

-709 IPNPIG
+709 TPNPIG

-728 PVNSEANAKEIAPEL
+728 PVNS
-743 KAPVNS
+743 
-749 EANAKEITP
+749 
-758 ELKAPVNSEAN
+758 
-769 AKEIAP
+769 
-775 ELKAPVNSEA
+775 
-785 NAKEITPE
+785 
-793 LKAPVNS
+793 
-800 HQETSDSKTESDAK
+800 QQGTSDSKAESDAK
-814 QTNIVT
+814 QTNIAA

-828 TAKDSNKTVKETANQ
+828 MAKDSNKTVKETANQ
-843 IINANAVETGNS
+843 IINANAVETGNKAAQTIDAALGQSATGKEEALSAYEIDKRRFNNGKDVSLPKLNAAGYQWISDNADYFDELERKYGLEKGILSAVASAESSAGQRTGNPVDKNGNKLSS
-855 ALQKIDKAIGQNS
+855 ALGAFQITK
-868 SSSSSLNTTGTR
+868 GTR
-880 NDIQK
+880 EDLGLSDADAMDTRK
-885 AADTYNN
+885 AAD
-892 GRLDVK
+892 
-898 VGGLGAEGKANLDK
+898 GA
-912 LAPYFAELEN
+912 
-922 KYGLPEGTLYSI
+922 
-934 AATESGGDP
+934 
-943 NAKSPLTRSPDGKLS
+943 
-958 GGALGMFQFT
+958 
-968 SIARKET
+968 
-975 GISEQDAFDPVKSA
+975 
-989 EAAALLMS
+989 
-997 KYLKQ
+997 
-1002 ANGDLNEA
+1002 
-1010 ITAYNAGFGTI
+1010 
-1021 NKWKKGTGD
+1021 
-1030 LSKENREYAIKV
+1030 
-1042 NTHRARYLGGEI
+1042 ARYLSMLMNRYNGDQGRAIAAYHAGMGHVDKGRVVAGTGE
-1054 YTPEAGAQGGA
+1054 YVTR
-1065 QYGVRGPL
+1065 VRGYQQMLNNGAVYGSKVDHSAPAIHEKI

-1152 MPVEEARPVANNSS
+1152 MPVEEARPVASNSS

>member
-86 DVSRIREDKVTNRA
+86 DVSRVVQEDVA
-100 QQAAP
+100 QQEPQAKS
-105 TAHNPPNRRREAITE
+105 TTRKGKKRGRKAITE
-120 DVKAQR
+120 DV
-126 LETVKLARDLKGERV
+126 
-141 ATVDPVSRSVSALN
+141 
-155 RTIENSRPDFVANAP
+155 
-170 SVDPIVDAMKRLNL
+170 
-184 GDVSR
+184 
-189 VVQEGIAQQEQQA
+189 
-202 KSTTPKGKKRRRK
+202 
-215 AIPEDIKAQRT
+215 KAQRT

-231 AREMFDQKG
+231 AREMFGQKG
-240 GAQKSQNQRDAR
+240 GTQKSQNQRDAR

-272 AEKARR
+272 AEKTRR

-356 NSRRKGF
+356 NSRKKGF
-363 FRRKSQN
+363 FRRKSQS

-380 KRTVQELQEQTSEI
+380 KRTVQELQDQTSEI

-433 VASLL
+433 IASLIF
-438 MGRGMLK
+438 GRGALK
-445 KAGALAFG
+445 KVGSMALG
-453 ALGAKKLVGMLRG
+453 ALGIKGV
-466 GGKKT
+466 
-471 LAHEGGD
+471 
-478 LAARAAGK
+478 GK
-486 LGLKAVGKGAL
+486 LGIKAVAKGAL

-515 GWNDTEAQRRAF
+515 GWNDIEAQRRAF

-591 SGITNLETYISNL
+591 SGVTNLETYISNL

-616 AKIGDAVS
+616 AKIGDAIS
-624 AWFSDTSNKLL
+624 AWFSDTTKNLN

-640 IKDFFTVDNLKQ
+640 IKNFFTVDNLKQ

-660 AIDFIKNPGKHI
+660 AIDFIKNPGKYI
-672 KEAAGNIWDGVKN
+672 KEAGSN
-685 LPGKALDAAVDAV
+685 LWSAAKELSGEVADAAVQS
-698 KNTPAAMIVSK
+698 TPVAWVASK
-709 IPNPIG
+709 LVNK
-715 EANAKEITPELKA
+715 ADAKEVTPELKT
-728 PVNSEANAKEIAPEL
+728 PAKESQEDNAP
-743 KAPVNS
+743 
-749 EANAKEITP
+749 
-758 ELKAPVNSEAN
+758 
-769 AKEIAP
+769 
-775 ELKAPVNSEA
+775 
-785 NAKEITPE
+785 
-793 LKAPVNS
+793 
-800 HQETSDSKTESDAK
+800 KTEYTPKKA
-814 QTNIVT
+814 NIVT
-820 RVINAALD
+820 RVVNASLD

-843 IINANAVETGNS
+843 IINANAVETGNR
-855 ALQKIDKAIGQNS
+855 ALQKIDNAIGQNS

-892 GRLDVK
+892 GNLDVK
-898 VGGLGAEGKANLDK
+898 VGSLGAEGKANLDK

-922 KYGLPEGTLYSI
+922 KYGLPEGTLYAI

-943 NAKSPLTRSPDGKLS
+943 NAKSTLTRSPNGKLS

-968 SIARKET
+968 SVAREET
-975 GISEQDAFDPVKSA
+975 GLSREDSFNPEKSA

-1054 YTPEAGAQGGA
+1054 YTPGAGAQGGA
-1065 QYGVRGPL
+1065 QYGVREPL

-1152 MPVEEARPVANNSS
+1152 MPVEEARPVASNSS

-1202 QVTTAAN
+1202 QVTTAVN

>member
-1 MERKNANIDDV
+1 
-12 IRTVE
+12 
-17 TASAKELEELAGI
+17 
-30 REAVEDLKGG
+30 
-40 RVATVDPV
+40 
-48 SRSVS
+48 
-53 ALNRTIENSRPDFV
+53 
-67 ANAPSVDPIVEAMK
+67 
-81 RLNLG
+81 
-86 DVSRIREDKVTNRA
+86 
-100 QQAAP
+100 
-105 TAHNPPNRRREAITE
+105 
-120 DVKAQR
+120 
-126 LETVKLARDLKGERV
+126 
-141 ATVDPVSRSVSALN
+141 
-155 RTIENSRPDFVANAP
+155 
-170 SVDPIVDAMKRLNL
+170 MKRLNL

-189 VVQEGIAQQEQQA
+189 VVQEDVAQQEQRA

-215 AIPEDIKAQRT
+215 AIPEDVKAQRT

-231 AREMFDQKG
+231 AREMFGQKG

-259 GSKAAAEDARAER
+259 GSKAAAEEARAER

-380 KRTVQELQEQTSEI
+380 KRTVQELQDQTSEI

-433 VASLL
+433 IASLIF
-438 MGRGMLK
+438 GRGALK
-445 KAGALAFG
+445 KVGSMALG
-453 ALGAKKLVGMLRG
+453 ALGIKGV
-466 GGKKT
+466 
-471 LAHEGGD
+471 
-478 LAARAAGK
+478 GK
-486 LGLKAVGKGAL
+486 LGIKAVAKGAL

-515 GWNDTEAQRRAF
+515 GWNDIEAQRRAF

-591 SGITNLETYISNL
+591 SGVTNLETYISNL

-616 AKIGDAVS
+616 AKIGDAIS
-624 AWFSDTSNKLL
+624 AWFSDTTKNLN

-640 IKDFFTVDNLKQ
+640 IKNFFTVDNLKQ

-660 AIDFIKNPGKHI
+660 AIDFIKNPGKYI
-672 KEAAGNIWDGVKN
+672 KEAGSN
-685 LPGKALDAAVDAV
+685 LWSAAKELSGEVADAAVQS
-698 KNTPAAMIVSK
+698 TPVAWVASK
-709 IPNPIG
+709 LVNK
-715 EANAKEITPELKA
+715 ADAKEVTPELKT
-728 PVNSEANAKEIAPEL
+728 PAKESQEDNAP
-743 KAPVNS
+743 
-749 EANAKEITP
+749 
-758 ELKAPVNSEAN
+758 
-769 AKEIAP
+769 
-775 ELKAPVNSEA
+775 
-785 NAKEITPE
+785 
-793 LKAPVNS
+793 
-800 HQETSDSKTESDAK
+800 KTEYTPKKA
-814 QTNIVT
+814 NIVT
-820 RVINAALD
+820 RVVNASLD

-843 IINANAVETGNS
+843 IINANAVETGNR
-855 ALQKIDKAIGQNS
+855 ALQKIDNAIGQNS

-892 GRLDVK
+892 GNLDVK
-898 VGGLGAEGKANLDK
+898 VGSLGAEGKANLDK

-922 KYGLPEGTLYSI
+922 KYGLPEGTLYAI

-943 NAKSPLTRSPDGKLS
+943 NAKSTLTRSPNGKLS

-968 SIARKET
+968 SVAREET
-975 GISEQDAFDPVKSA
+975 GLSREDSFNPEKSA

-1054 YTPEAGAQGGA
+1054 YTPGAGAQGGA

-1152 MPVEEARPVANNSS
+1152 MPVEEARPVASNSS

>member
-48 SRSVS
+48 SHSVS

-67 ANAPSVDPIVEAMK
+67 ANAPSVAPIVEAMK

-86 DVSRIREDKVTNRA
+86 DVSRVVQEDVA
-100 QQAAP
+100 LQEPQAKS
-105 TAHNPPNRRREAITE
+105 TTRKGKKRRKKAITE
-120 DVKAQR
+120 DV
-126 LETVKLARDLKGERV
+126 
-141 ATVDPVSRSVSALN
+141 
-155 RTIENSRPDFVANAP
+155 
-170 SVDPIVDAMKRLNL
+170 
-184 GDVSR
+184 
-189 VVQEGIAQQEQQA
+189 
-202 KSTTPKGKKRRRK
+202 
-215 AIPEDIKAQRT
+215 KAQRT

-231 AREMFDQKG
+231 AREMFGQKG

-252 GRFIGKS
+252 GRFIGKP

-380 KRTVQELQEQTSEI
+380 KRTVQELQDQTSEI

-542 YTLANVLDMGGL
+542 YTLANVLDLGGL

-559 SAIGEVL
+559 SAIGDVL

-672 KEAAGNIWDGVKN
+672 KEAASNIWDGVKN

-709 IPNPIG
+709 TPNPIG

-728 PVNSEANAKEIAPEL
+728 PVNS
-743 KAPVNS
+743 
-749 EANAKEITP
+749 
-758 ELKAPVNSEAN
+758 
-769 AKEIAP
+769 
-775 ELKAPVNSEA
+775 
-785 NAKEITPE
+785 
-793 LKAPVNS
+793 
-800 HQETSDSKTESDAK
+800 QQGTSDSKAESDAK
-814 QTNIVT
+814 QTNIAA

-828 TAKDSNKTVKETANQ
+828 MAKDSNKTVKETANQ

-855 ALQKIDKAIGQNS
+855 TLQKIDNAIGQNS

-892 GRLDVK
+892 GNLDVK
-898 VGGLGAEGKANLDK
+898 VGSLGAEGKANLDK

-922 KYGLPEGTLYSI
+922 KYGLPEGTLHSI
-934 AATESGGDP
+934 AATESNGNP
-943 NAKSPLTRSPDGKLS
+943 YAKSQT
-958 GGALGMFQFT
+958 GALGMFQFT
-968 SIARKET
+968 DIARKET
-975 GISEQDAFDPVKSA
+975 GLSREDSFNPEKSA

-1002 ANGDLNEA
+1002 AKGDWNEA
-1010 ITAYNAGFGTI
+1010 ITAYNAGFRTI
-1021 NKWKKGTGD
+1021 NNWKKGTGD

-1054 YTPEAGAQGGA
+1054 YTPGAGAQGGA
-1065 QYGVRGPL
+1065 QYGIRGAL

-1096 GGLVDKIGNAVGV
+1096 GGLVDKIGNTVGV

-1172 AQMGIDGLFDKLRNS
+1172 AQMGIDGLYDKLINARGMRSNNS
-1187 PGMRKNNAPEPASTS
+1187 PQPASTS
-1202 QVTTAAN
+1202 QVTTAVN

>member
-40 RVATVDPV
+40 RVA
-48 SRSVS
+48 RSVS
-53 ALNRTIENSRPDFV
+53 ALNHTIENSRPDFV
-67 ANAPSVDPIVEAMK
+67 AK
-81 RLNLG
+81 
-86 DVSRIREDKVTNRA
+86 
-100 QQAAP
+100 
-105 TAHNPPNRRREAITE
+105 
-120 DVKAQR
+120 
-126 LETVKLARDLKGERV
+126 
-141 ATVDPVSRSVSALN
+141 
-155 RTIENSRPDFVANAP
+155 AP

-189 VVQEGIAQQEQQA
+189 VVQEDVAQQEQRA
-202 KSTTPKGKKRRRK
+202 KSTTPNGKKRRRK
-215 AIPEDIKAQRT
+215 AIPEDVKAQRT

-231 AREMFDQKG
+231 AREMFGQKG

-380 KRTVQELQEQTSEI
+380 KRTVQELQDQTSEI

-584 SIAQAID
+584 SIALAID

-728 PVNSEANAKEIAPEL
+728 PVNS
-743 KAPVNS
+743 
-749 EANAKEITP
+749 
-758 ELKAPVNSEAN
+758 
-769 AKEIAP
+769 
-775 ELKAPVNSEA
+775 
-785 NAKEITPE
+785 
-793 LKAPVNS
+793 
-800 HQETSDSKTESDAK
+800 HQGTSDSKTESDAK
-814 QTNIVT
+814 QTNIAA

-828 TAKDSNKTVKETANQ
+828 MAKDSNKTVKETANQ
-843 IINANAVETGNS
+843 IINANAVETGNKAAQTIDAALGQSATGKEEALSAYEIDKRRFNNGKDVSLPKLNAAGYQWISDNADYFDELERKYGLEKGILSAVASAESSAGQRTGNPVDKNGNKLSS
-855 ALQKIDKAIGQNS
+855 ALGAFQITK
-868 SSSSSLNTTGTR
+868 GTR
-880 NDIQK
+880 EDLGLSDADAMDTRK
-885 AADTYNN
+885 AAD
-892 GRLDVK
+892 
-898 VGGLGAEGKANLDK
+898 GA
-912 LAPYFAELEN
+912 
-922 KYGLPEGTLYSI
+922 
-934 AATESGGDP
+934 
-943 NAKSPLTRSPDGKLS
+943 
-958 GGALGMFQFT
+958 
-968 SIARKET
+968 
-975 GISEQDAFDPVKSA
+975 
-989 EAAALLMS
+989 
-997 KYLKQ
+997 
-1002 ANGDLNEA
+1002 
-1010 ITAYNAGFGTI
+1010 
-1021 NKWKKGTGD
+1021 
-1030 LSKENREYAIKV
+1030 
-1042 NTHRARYLGGEI
+1042 ARYLSMLMNRYNGDQGRAIAAYHAGMGHVDKGRVVAGTGE
-1054 YTPEAGAQGGA
+1054 YVTR
-1065 QYGVRGPL
+1065 VRGYQQMLNNGAVYGSKVDHSAPAIYEKI

-1137 KGTATAAGNVYVDTP
+1137 KGTATAAGNVYVGTP

-1166 YFDQLG
+1166 YLDQLG